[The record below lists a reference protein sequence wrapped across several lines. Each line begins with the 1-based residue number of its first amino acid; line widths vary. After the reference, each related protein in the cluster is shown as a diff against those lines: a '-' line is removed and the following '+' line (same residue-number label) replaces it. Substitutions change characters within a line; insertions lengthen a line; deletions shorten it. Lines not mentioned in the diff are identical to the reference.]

1 MSSSWY
7 RRGTVTVTDGSK
19 EVVGVGTLWVDAGNK
34 PLAGDIMFIAGSIY
48 EVESITDNEHLSL
61 FRPFTGV
68 PPANGEYAIIR
79 NTSVTI
85 ATRVAAM
92 VAAAINSK
100 QVLLD
105 DLRGYY
111 TSTADKVLIHTDD
124 GSTIEVVPLQTL
136 VSDITNLIAQ
146 SESIKND
153 LDNTQAALDLVRQ
166 YSNAAQGVEVEPGKY
181 SAKSY
186 AADAA
191 DTLALVNKA
200 KSDVDLKASQ
210 VQQTK
215 TDIEQFVGTSK
226 ADIQQFVTTSKTE
239 IDAKATAISTA
250 IDTQATT
257 VKGEITTLVTTSKSQ
272 ISAQVT
278 TGKSDIAE
286 LITGGTD
293 SISSLSSTSQS
304 EITALATKSKSDI
317 VALATQSK
325 KDITTLTTTSKGEIS
340 DLVAGG
346 TNSITSLTD
355 TSKGAINTLVSASK
369 TEITDL
375 ATTEKAAISQQSTA
389 AISEMTSLKQSAEQA
404 ASTATQK
411 ATQAAASATSAAQS
425 KTDAQ
430 TLKTQTEALANETK
444 QVAEEIKSGS
454 YVGWQIYCQSEAN
467 MKAARMLASEQFAA
481 SGFVH
486 YGQGYSNN
494 VNSHIVNEGLWSN
507 ETFSNV
513 LRLGR
518 GNVTTG
524 SSKTT
529 FPVTHIAGFI
539 SKIFG
544 VNQVDESII
553 NSIKF
558 PEAPNGTVV
567 YDSTGNCRG
576 SGKATLDLTKDVD
589 PKYGD
594 VAPNTNEAVGRA
606 FEGVVK
612 NADLRN
618 GLDGWSISGAS
629 AVISNEGN
637 GVVGVSFSTNWSGA
651 YFQVDLKANVK
662 YEMKFELIDNGGVVG
677 QGISLKN
684 TQDLTPRSGSD
695 DQSCWFYPHE
705 AGVYTCTFTANAD
718 LVSTANKQRFIANS
732 SGTGKALFKLHY
744 IRPVQEEVVI
754 NRVDMFGFEYF
765 LEEISK
771 ANPFVYPYGCIQSKL
786 TSIEGIATK
795 ESNRPITY
803 YSVFDGDT
811 TSKGKGVD
819 FWAATDAQKRALV
832 SNPDHNIYLLDDGR
846 LVQWR
851 VRQRTIAGVGNGDW
865 QSVNSQGAALMFFQA
880 PSGFTIQPSAQGI
893 LDVTPTW
900 FGAGSKG
907 AYYGITHGTPI
918 HKDNGIFCAG
928 LGGKVVPELGIDGYC
943 YFHVCGVVPRLNQGS
958 YHPSLNPMGA
968 RQMNNDINNTG
979 ARDWWNSNPS
989 VATARTST
997 VQCMKVSMGFGE
1009 IAAHPNTGKIG
1020 GTSGRPDGKFY
1031 DAIYASGQ
1039 GGVIDYRLS
1048 AWDMSSKEE
1057 ASKIFQKVVSG
1068 SYRGKENL
1076 VWSFIGEGHSFVKT
1090 GAASWESVQ
1099 NGRFR
1104 FAVQTGGDWLSG
1116 TGASTNGFMGTGD
1129 VRVYKTY
1136 LVGSNGNV
1144 WEVLGST
1151 QRGKYG
1157 DIYRSGDVMY
1167 AGIGDSTQVAA
1178 FNNQFPNGTTITI
1191 VQTRYTPSLN
1201 SSVRISVSGDFT
1213 QVDLFAEPSVILNE
1227 ASFKNGW
1234 LGGWAG
1240 MPSSAPAGDIDFTR
1254 KVKVG
1259 TPTRIYKL
1267 PSGAWSS
1274 GEMPN
1279 FNSILNGS
1287 TRGWSSDKTI
1297 LYTFTY
1303 TAFAKQTKGS
1313 TNKPVL
1319 NSAGGLGA
1327 VAQSGG
1333 FHAITWGALLV
1344 ESLIGKVPT
1353 SSVGGAGM
1361 SLSDW
1366 INIPIQHDG
1375 KIHVGDLKKVE
1386 PFDKPRPNND
1396 SPAVKA
1402 LWYQSAANQQCSL
1415 NFAWNELVWKNLIV
1429 KDVNT
1434 ASSPVKQ
1441 GEVYVIKA
1449 DVPLKGQIF
1458 KANGNNA
1465 GWNWSG
1471 MYMGDDGEVYY
1482 GGGDSVSLDT
1492 TVKSYQGKSDGW
1504 GDDSTIRIID
1514 GIGTFINLNGDTC
1527 LYGTHELAIPYG
1539 YTKNKARAGSQVSGV
1554 DL

>member
-153 LDNTQAALDLVRQ
+153 LANTQAALDLVRQ

-215 TDIEQFVGTSK
+215 TDIEQFIS
-226 ADIQQFVTTSKTE
+226 TSKTE
-239 IDAKATAISTA
+239 IDAKATAISKA

-257 VKGEITTLVTTSKSQ
+257 VKGEITDLTSTSKQ
-272 ISAQVT
+272 
-278 TGKSDIAE
+278 
-286 LITGGTD
+286 
-293 SISSLSSTSQS
+293 
-304 EITALATKSKSDI
+304 EITALATK
-317 VALATQSK
+317 SK
-325 KDITTLTTTSKGEIS
+325 KDITTLTTTSKSE
-340 DLVAGG
+340 
-346 TNSITSLTD
+346 
-355 TSKGAINTLVSASK
+355 INTLVSTSK
-369 TEITDL
+369 TEITEL
-375 ATTEKAAISQQSTA
+375 ATTEKAAISQQSTT

-486 YGQGYSNN
+486 YGRGYTGSSPANGTL
-494 VNSHIVNEGLWSN
+494 INEGLWSRTVEASLAN
-507 ETFSNV
+507 ALLMGRTSPTSNN
-513 LRLGR
+513 G
-518 GNVTTG
+518 T
-524 SSKTT
+524 SKTL

-539 SKIFG
+539 SNLFFNENG
-544 VNQVDESII
+544 GNYTSA
-553 NSIKF
+553 IKF
-558 PEAPNGTVV
+558 PYAPNGTVV

-594 VAPNTNEAVGRA
+594 VAGSVNEAVARA
-606 FEGVVK
+606 FEGQVK
-612 NADLRN
+612 NGDFRLGTESWRATYGGNAFSVADGVCTLTSGNSRYTGIEQFVN
-618 GLDGWSISGAS
+618 KHITGLKYDFELTVHEASTDAVLVMSFNNEASGNVTVRASELPKTYRISGILAAS
-629 AVISNEGN
+629 AGGN
-637 GVVGVSFSTNWSGA
+637 CRFYFDSGDTTAETFKVSGFSW
-651 YFQVDLKANVK
+651 K
-662 YEMKFELIDNGGVVG
+662 
-677 QGISLKN
+677 
-684 TQDLTPRSGSD
+684 P
-695 DQSCWFYPHE
+695 
-705 AGVYTCTFTANAD
+705 
-718 LVSTANKQRFIANS
+718 VS
-732 SGTGKALFKLHY
+732 
-744 IRPVQEEVVI
+744 EEVVI

-795 ESNRPITY
+795 ESNRLITY

-819 FWAATDAQKRALV
+819 FWAATDDQKRALV

-851 VRQRTIAGVGNGDW
+851 VRQRTIAGIGNDKWFNLNPAASPNNVYLQFTSSATTTANFVKPQGKREDSQPYALSHDYTQAYGS
-865 QSVNSQGAALMFFQA
+865 QSGGN
-880 PSGFTIQPSAQGI
+880 TNKGI
-893 LDVTPTW
+893 
-900 FGAGSKG
+900 FKAN
-907 AYYGITHGTPI
+907 
-918 HKDNGIFCAG
+918 HKDLYG
-928 LGGKVVPELGIDGYC
+928 VDGQC
-943 YFHVCGVVPRLNQGS
+943 YFLVCGVVPRLNQGA
-958 YHPSLNPMGA
+958 YHPSFNPMGA
-968 RQMNNDINNTG
+968 AEWLKQGDTLGQWYLRPEFSRSTALCFHECQSPNG
-979 ARDWWNSNPS
+979 S
-989 VATARTST
+989 VGKRL
-997 VQCMKVSMGFGE
+997 
-1009 IAAHPNTGKIG
+1009 TGKIG

-1039 GGVIDYRLS
+1039 GGVIDYRTP
-1048 AWDMSSKEE
+1048 AKDMSSKEE
-1057 ASKIFQKVVSG
+1057 ASKIFQKVVNG
-1068 SYRGKENL
+1068 TYRGEEL
-1076 VWSFIGEGHSFVKT
+1076 LTKT
-1090 GAASWESVQ
+1090 KV
-1099 NGRFR
+1099 F
-1104 FAVQTGGDWLSG
+1104 
-1116 TGASTNGFMGTGD
+1116 
-1129 VRVYKTY
+1129 
-1136 LVGSNGNV
+1136 
-1144 WEVLGST
+1144 GST
-1151 QRGKYG
+1151 QGATYQGVVSGMYKWNASAADFVISDGALGTSGASAPIIGWLVQEHKVFPVTYLFQASG
-1157 DIYRSGDVMY
+1157 SSTTQIYCGQS
-1167 AGIGDSTQVAA
+1167 AWENTK
-1178 FNNQFPNGTTITI
+1178 PNGVVQDIVSNKPMYFVQHITTNI
-1191 VQTRYTPSLN
+1191 P
-1201 SSVRISVSGDFT
+1201 VSGDFT
-1213 QVDLFAEPSVILNE
+1213 QLDLLGSPANIIASPEFA
-1227 ASFKNGW
+1227 NGW
-1234 LGGWAG
+1234 VGNWIPVIPNDTLIATDFQLVHKAVTTKMEFTWRDAG
-1240 MPSSAPAGDIDFTR
+1240 NSS
-1254 KVKVG
+1254 
-1259 TPTRIYKL
+1259 
-1267 PSGAWSS
+1267 WSS
-1274 GEMPN
+1274 GSYN
-1279 FNSILNGS
+1279 VNTTLNTRDNSAAQSRSRVAVN
-1287 TRGWSSDKTI
+1287 
-1297 LYTFTY
+1297 TY
-1303 TAFAKQTKGS
+1303 TAFAKQTKSS

-1319 NSAGGLGA
+1319 NGVEGLGGVYATARGHKDDAVLLTESLMGKVLTSTAAPYAQLKTFENTRFGAGGTIN
-1327 VAQSGG
+1327 QYP
-1333 FHAITWGALLV
+1333 I
-1344 ESLIGKVPT
+1344 
-1353 SSVGGAGM
+1353 AG
-1361 SLSDW
+1361 SHS
-1366 INIPIQHDG
+1366 PIE
-1375 KIHVGDLKKVE
+1375 IMT
-1386 PFDKPRPNND
+1386 PNND
-1396 SPAVKA
+1396 SPAVKT
-1402 LWYQSAANQQCSL
+1402 LWYQIANNQQCSL

-1471 MYMGDDGEVYY
+1471 MYMGDEGEVYY
-1482 GGGDSVSLDT
+1482 GGGNSVSLDT

>member
-153 LDNTQAALDLVRQ
+153 LANTQAALDLVRQ

-215 TDIEQFVGTSK
+215 TDIEQFVS
-226 ADIQQFVTTSKTE
+226 TSKTE
-239 IDAKATAISTA
+239 IDAKATAISKA

-257 VKGEITTLVTTSKSQ
+257 VKGEITDLTSTSKQ
-272 ISAQVT
+272 
-278 TGKSDIAE
+278 
-286 LITGGTD
+286 
-293 SISSLSSTSQS
+293 
-304 EITALATKSKSDI
+304 EITALATK
-317 VALATQSK
+317 SK
-325 KDITTLTTTSKGEIS
+325 KDITTLTTTSKSEIS
-340 DLVAGG
+340 ELVAGG

-369 TEITDL
+369 NEISDL

-467 MKAARMLASEQFAA
+467 MKAQRALASNEFAA

-486 YGQGYSNN
+486 YGTGYTNN
-494 VNSHIVNEGLWSN
+494 VNNFIVNEGMWTTEAITDQAN
-507 ETFSNV
+507 KV
-513 LRLGR
+513 RMGR
-518 GNVTTG
+518 SVTDGGQTG
-524 SSKTT
+524 TSKTP
-529 FPVTHIAGFI
+529 FPVTTIAGFI
-539 SKIFG
+539 SKLIG
-544 VNQVDESII
+544 I
-553 NSIKF
+553 NELDKRVAIKF
-558 PEAPNGTVV
+558 PEAPIGTVV

-594 VAPNTNEAVGRA
+594 VAGSVNEAVARA
-606 FEGVVK
+606 FEGWLK
-612 NADLRN
+612 NADFRN
-618 GLDGWSISGAS
+618 GTSEWTYGNYAVLTPENGALRITNNGSINGQLSPKTPTDSPRTKVKATI
-629 AVISNEGN
+629 VISDLQGGARPVVQYQPVAGTYKAIDLHEGVNE
-637 GVVGVSFSTNWSGA
+637 V
-651 YFQVDLKANVK
+651 
-662 YEMKFELIDNGGVVG
+662 ELD
-677 QGISLKN
+677 
-684 TQDLTPRSGSD
+684 
-695 DQSCWFYPHE
+695 
-705 AGVYTCTFTANAD
+705 FTAARSLLIQPKGSTTASM
-718 LVSTANKQRFIANS
+718 LVH
-732 SGTGKALFKLHY
+732 LVD
-744 IRPVQEEVVI
+744 IRPLTEEVVI

-819 FWAATDAQKRALV
+819 FWAATDDQKRALV
-832 SNPDHNIYLLDDGR
+832 SNTDHNIYLLDDGR

-851 VRQRTIAGVGNGDW
+851 VRQRTIAGIGNGKWRNINPVGIGVTTAENILNWDGGTR
-865 QSVNSQGAALMFFQA
+865 VKAQA
-880 PSGFTIQPSAQGI
+880 GGDVVMTGSTGYFTSYQLKQYN
-893 LDVTPTW
+893 D
-900 FGAGSKG
+900 K
-907 AYYGITHGTPI
+907 
-918 HKDNGIFCAG
+918 
-928 LGGKVVPELGIDGYC
+928 PELGVFTARHASNCVDYEC
-943 YFHVCGVVPRLNQGS
+943 YFHVCGVVPRLNQGA
-958 YHPSLNPMGA
+958 YHPSFNPMGA
-968 RQMNNDINNTG
+968 AAWHKWG
-979 ARDWWNSNPS
+979 
-989 VATARTST
+989 VAADLPWYDSRVVSGITSAGKCFT
-997 VQCMKVSMGFGE
+997 EVSATTQ
-1009 IAAHPNTGKIG
+1009 IAKTPGSGRISHGKNK
-1020 GTSGRPDGKFY
+1020 RPDGKFY

-1057 ASKIFQKVVSG
+1057 AAKIFQKVVNG
-1068 SYRGKENL
+1068 TYRGEETLYGSKVYRIGTATTGFSVNNYRRFDCASVTDVGL
-1076 VWSFIGEGHSFVKT
+1076 TITVGKGRADNTPHNDLNTPRLGFIYDAKTGGLWKVTSFIQDEAGVSRIYTSLASEGAPAGTYTDLYFIGSPNAPYVTT
-1090 GAASWESVQ
+1090 GAQ
-1099 NGRFR
+1099 
-1104 FAVQTGGDWLSG
+1104 
-1116 TGASTNGFMGTGD
+1116 
-1129 VRVYKTY
+1129 
-1136 LVGSNGNV
+1136 GSEIDN
-1144 WEVLGST
+1144 L
-1151 QRGKYG
+1151 
-1157 DIYRSGDVMY
+1157 
-1167 AGIGDSTQVAA
+1167 
-1178 FNNQFPNGTTITI
+1178 
-1191 VQTRYTPSLN
+1191 YTSIP
-1201 SSVRISVSGDFT
+1201 VSGNFT
-1213 QVDLFAEPSVILNE
+1213 QVDVVGSPANIL
-1227 ASFKNGW
+1227 ATPTLANGW
-1234 LGGWAG
+1234 IGSWNPKFHTNYNTIVG
-1240 MPSSAPAGDIDFTR
+1240 TR
-1254 KVKVG
+1254 KNVLGSVARRYTDNLG
-1259 TPTRIYKL
+1259 TAWGSDSPAWDSAKNTFVASSLQPTGRVEL
-1267 PSGAWSS
+1267 W
-1274 GEMPN
+1274 E
-1279 FNSILNGS
+1279 
-1287 TRGWSSDKTI
+1287 
-1297 LYTFTY
+1297 Y
-1303 TAFAKQTKGS
+1303 TAFAKQTKSS

-1319 NSAGGLGA
+1319 NGVEGLGCVYATARGHKDDAVLLTESLMGKVLTSTAAPYAQLKTFENTRFGAGGTIN
-1327 VAQSGG
+1327 QYP
-1333 FHAITWGALLV
+1333 I
-1344 ESLIGKVPT
+1344 
-1353 SSVGGAGM
+1353 AG
-1361 SLSDW
+1361 SHS
-1366 INIPIQHDG
+1366 PIE
-1375 KIHVGDLKKVE
+1375 IMT
-1386 PFDKPRPNND
+1386 PNND
-1396 SPAVKA
+1396 SPAVKT
-1402 LWYQSAANQQCSL
+1402 LWYQIANNQQCSL

-1471 MYMGDDGEVYY
+1471 MYMGDEGEVYY

-1504 GDDSTIRIID
+1504 GDDSTVRIID

-1539 YTKNKARAGSQVSGV
+1539 YTKNKARACSQVSGV

>member
-153 LDNTQAALDLVRQ
+153 LANTQAALDLVRQ

-215 TDIEQFVGTSK
+215 TDIEQFVS
-226 ADIQQFVTTSKTE
+226 TSKTE
-239 IDAKATAISTA
+239 IDAKATAISEA

-257 VKGEITTLVTTSKSQ
+257 VKGEITALTSTSKQ
-272 ISAQVT
+272 
-278 TGKSDIAE
+278 
-286 LITGGTD
+286 
-293 SISSLSSTSQS
+293 
-304 EITALATKSKSDI
+304 EIT
-317 VALATQSK
+317 ALATQSK
-325 KDITTLTTTSKGEIS
+325 KDITTLTTTSKSEIS
-340 DLVAGG
+340 ELVAGG

-425 KTDAQ
+425 KTDSQA
-430 TLKTQTEALANETK
+430 LKTQTEALANETK

-486 YGQGYSNN
+486 YGKHVADTASFTP
-494 VNSHIVNEGLWSN
+494 INEGMFTNDGAEFYSQAGQLLMG
-507 ETFSNV
+507 E
-513 LRLGR
+513 LG
-518 GNVTTG
+518 GNKRG
-524 SSKTT
+524 SSKTD

-539 SKIFG
+539 SKLLG
-544 VNQVDESII
+544 VTTAQGA
-553 NSIKF
+553 NSFFIKF

-754 NRVDMFGFEYF
+754 NRVDLFGFEYF

-819 FWAATDAQKRALV
+819 FWAATDDQKRALV

-865 QSVNSQGAALMFFQA
+865 QSVNSQGVALMFFQA

-928 LGGKVVPELGIDGYC
+928 LGGKVVPELGIDGHC
-943 YFHVCGVVPRLNQGS
+943 YFHVCGVVPRLNQGA
-958 YHPSLNPMGA
+958 YHPSFNPMGSA
-968 RQMNNDINNTG
+968 SVLETTGRDWSRKWYAVDAVPLKNTADCFDFTG
-979 ARDWWNSNPS
+979 AN
-989 VATARTST
+989 RTSYPYL
-997 VQCMKVSMGFGE
+997 VGKVVGSTASSSTLSGS
-1009 IAAHPNTGKIG
+1009 IAAGDKFC
-1020 GTSGRPDGKFY
+1020 GRPDGKFY

-1048 AWDMSSKEE
+1048 ACDMGSKEE
-1057 ASKIFQKVVSG
+1057 AAKVFQKVVNG

-1090 GAASWESVQ
+1090 GTASWESVQ

-1104 FAVQTGGDWLSG
+1104 FAVQAGGDWLSG

-1167 AGIGDSTQVAA
+1167 AGIGDSTQVAD

-1213 QVDLFAEPSVILNE
+1213 QVDVVGSPANILTTP
-1227 ASFKNGW
+1227 ALANGW
-1234 LGGWAG
+1234 IGSWNPKFHTNYNTIVG
-1240 MPSSAPAGDIDFTR
+1240 TR
-1254 KVKVG
+1254 KNVLGAVARRYTDNLG
-1259 TPTRIYKL
+1259 TAWGSDSPAWDSAKNTFVASSLQPTGRVEI
-1267 PSGAWSS
+1267 W
-1274 GEMPN
+1274 E
-1279 FNSILNGS
+1279 
-1287 TRGWSSDKTI
+1287 
-1297 LYTFTY
+1297 Y
-1303 TAFAKQTKGS
+1303 TAFAKQTKSS

-1319 NSAGGLGA
+1319 NGVEGLGGVYATARGHKDDAVLLTESLMGKVLTSTAAPYAQLKTFENTRFGAGGTIN
-1327 VAQSGG
+1327 QYP
-1333 FHAITWGALLV
+1333 I
-1344 ESLIGKVPT
+1344 
-1353 SSVGGAGM
+1353 AG
-1361 SLSDW
+1361 SHS
-1366 INIPIQHDG
+1366 PIE
-1375 KIHVGDLKKVE
+1375 IMT
-1386 PFDKPRPNND
+1386 PNND
-1396 SPAVKA
+1396 SPAVKT
-1402 LWYQSAANQQCSL
+1402 LWYQIANNQQCSL

-1471 MYMGDDGEVYY
+1471 MYMGDEGEVYY
-1482 GGGDSVSLDT
+1482 GGGNSVSLDT

-1539 YTKNKARAGSQVSGV
+1539 YIKNKARAGSQVSGG

>member
-153 LDNTQAALDLVRQ
+153 LANTQAALDLVRQ

-215 TDIEQFVGTSK
+215 TDIEQFVS
-226 ADIQQFVTTSKTE
+226 TSKTE
-239 IDAKATAISTA
+239 IDAKATAISKA

-257 VKGEITTLVTTSKSQ
+257 VK
-272 ISAQVT
+272 
-278 TGKSDIAE
+278 
-286 LITGGTD
+286 
-293 SISSLSSTSQS
+293 S
-304 EITALATKSKSDI
+304 EITALTSTSKQEI
-317 VALATQSK
+317 TALATQSK
-325 KDITTLTTTSKGEIS
+325 KDITTLTTTSKSE
-340 DLVAGG
+340 
-346 TNSITSLTD
+346 
-355 TSKGAINTLVSASK
+355 INTLVSTSK
-369 TEITDL
+369 TEITEL
-375 ATTEKAAISQQSTA
+375 ATTEKAAISQQSTT

-454 YVGWQIYCQSEAN
+454 YVGWQIYCQNEAN

-481 SGFVH
+481 SGFVDF
-486 YGQGYSNN
+486 GQHHNN
-494 VNSHIVNEGLWSN
+494 GTNIFSINEGMYAYTAEANTLH
-507 ETFSNV
+507 
-513 LRLGR
+513 LGR
-518 GNVTTG
+518 NGTNTALGT
-524 SSKTT
+524 SKTK
-529 FPVTHIAGFI
+529 FPVTQIAGFI
-539 SKIFG
+539 SNLIGINTGF
-544 VNQVDESII
+544 VNTPSDVQ
-553 NSIKF
+553 IKF

-589 PKYGD
+589 PKYNN
-594 VAPNTNEAVGRA
+594 VAPDINEAVARA
-606 FEGVVK
+606 FEGKVC
-612 NADLRN
+612 N
-618 GLDGWSISGAS
+618 GNFRAGVAAYWRVAGGGTITQHAQGALISANGNVYGGAAS
-629 AVISNEGN
+629 SPNIHI
-637 GVVGVSFSTNWSGA
+637 
-651 YFQVDLKANVK
+651 DANVTVRVSCTIHACTGSGNII
-662 YEMKFELIDNGGVVG
+662 LRGG
-677 QGISLKN
+677 
-684 TQDLTPRSGSD
+684 SGN
-695 DQSCWFYPHE
+695 H
-705 AGVYTCTFTANAD
+705 AKTIN
-718 LVSTANKQRFIANS
+718 ANS
-732 SGTGKALFKLHY
+732 VGYFEHIVTPKTTADGNYVLIEAAADTTFECVIGDISVKPLT
-744 IRPVQEEVVI
+744 EEVVI

-819 FWAATDAQKRALV
+819 FWVATDAQKRALV

-851 VRQRTIAGVGNGDW
+851 VRQRTIAGMGNGDW
-865 QSVNSQGAALMFFQA
+865 NNVNSQGIALLYLQT
-880 PSGFTIQPSAQGI
+880 SKTTIQPSAQGM
-893 LDVTPTW
+893 LDDTPDWYTP
-900 FGAGSKG
+900 GVSKG
-907 AYYGITHGTPI
+907 AFYGITHGTPV
-918 HKDNGIFCAG
+918 HNENGIFKAG
-928 LGGKVVPELGIDGYC
+928 FGGKLVPTLGVDGEC
-943 YFHVCGVVPRLNQGS
+943 YFLVCGVVPRLNQGA
-958 YHPSLNPMGA
+958 YHPSFNPMGA
-968 RQMNNDINNTG
+968 GRSKVGNRFWYSTG
-979 ARDWWNSNPS
+979 AGLNSSLDCFP
-989 VATARTST
+989 AGTST
-997 VQCMKVSMGFGE
+997 GN
-1009 IAAHPNTGKIG
+1009 ITGNA
-1020 GTSGRPDGKFY
+1020 SGRPDGKFY

-1057 ASKIFQKVVSG
+1057 ASKIFQKVVNG
-1068 SYRGKENL
+1068 SYRGEEL
-1076 VWSFIGEGHSFVKT
+1076 LTKT
-1090 GAASWESVQ
+1090 LIFAGRLTVTGSSQ
-1099 NGRFR
+1099 NIYIADTTMGKQSKVGDTFHVVRSNNT
-1104 FAVQTGGDWLSG
+1104 VQTSKVMTVGVSG
-1116 TGASTNGFMGTGD
+1116 WVSEDAITNCE
-1129 VRVYKTY
+1129 
-1136 LVGSNGNV
+1136 LVTHV
-1144 WEVLGST
+1144 VLVT
-1151 QRGKYG
+1151 ETN
-1157 DIYRSGDVMY
+1157 I
-1167 AGIGDSTQVAA
+1167 
-1178 FNNQFPNGTTITI
+1178 P
-1191 VQTRYTPSLN
+1191 
-1201 SSVRISVSGDFT
+1201 VSGDFT
-1213 QVDLFAEPSVILNE
+1213 QLDLLGSPANIIASPEFA
-1227 ASFKNGW
+1227 NGW
-1234 LGGWAG
+1234 VGNWIPVIPNDTLIATDFQLVRKAVTTKMEFTWRDAG
-1240 MPSSAPAGDIDFTR
+1240 NSSWGSGSYNVNTTLNTR
-1254 KVKVG
+1254 D
-1259 TPTRIYKL
+1259 
-1267 PSGAWSS
+1267 
-1274 GEMPN
+1274 
-1279 FNSILNGS
+1279 NSAAQSRSRVAVN
-1287 TRGWSSDKTI
+1287 
-1297 LYTFTY
+1297 TY
-1303 TAFAKQTKGS
+1303 TAFAKQTKSS
-1313 TNKPVL
+1313 TNKKVL
-1319 NSAGGLGA
+1319 NGSEGIGDVWASADNFLVQGNGL
-1327 VAQSGG
+1327 
-1333 FHAITWGALLV
+1333 IEALL
-1344 ESLIGKVPT
+1344 GKV
-1353 SSVGGAGM
+1353 GK
-1361 SLSDW
+1361 D
-1366 INIPIQHDG
+1366 NQDG
-1375 KIHVGDLKKVE
+1375 NQERRFTISRHFFLPEGLLKKGSGLHFHTPV
-1386 PFDKPRPNND
+1386 DLLKPLND

-1402 LWYQSAANQQCSL
+1402 LWYQTADSQQCSL
-1415 NFAWNELVWKNLIV
+1415 NFAWNELVYKLFTNPIV
-1429 KDVNT
+1429 DTGAQMLRKRGAIYLVNVAGSALNGRLVIWNGNEASIPVDYT
-1434 ASSPVKQ
+1434 AYYVDANN
-1441 GEVYVIKA
+1441 VIKS
-1449 DVPLKGQIF
+1449 KSS
-1458 KANGNNA
+1458 NA
-1465 GWNWSG
+1465 
-1471 MYMGDDGEVYY
+1471 
-1482 GGGDSVSLDT
+1482 VSTIQLYT
-1492 TVKSYQGKSDGW
+1492 GDGW
-1504 GDDSTIRIID
+1504 GDDSTIRIIN

-1539 YTKNKARAGSQVSGV
+1539 YTKNKARAGSQVRGV

>member
-136 VSDITNLIAQ
+136 VSDITKLIAQ

-153 LDNTQAALDLVRQ
+153 LANTQAALDLVRQ

-191 DTLALVNKA
+191 DMLALVNKA

-215 TDIEQFVGTSK
+215 TDIEQFVS
-226 ADIQQFVTTSKTE
+226 TSKTE

-250 IDTQATT
+250 IATQATT

-481 SGFVH
+481 SGFVDFGRH
-486 YGQGYSNN
+486 YSSGNY
-494 VNSHIVNEGLWSN
+494 VPVNEGLWSQLDSPN
-507 ETFSNV
+507 S
-513 LRLGR
+513 LRIGK
-518 GNVTTG
+518 VTNASGT
-524 SSKTT
+524 SKTNHA
-529 FPVTHIAGFI
+529 VTHIAGFI
-539 SKIFG
+539 S
-544 VNQVDESII
+544 QLI
-553 NSIKF
+553 NINDAFEPRASIKF
-558 PEAPNGTVV
+558 PEAPNGAVV

-576 SGKATLDLTKDVD
+576 SGKVNLDLSKEAD

-594 VAPNTNEAVGRA
+594 VAANSNEAVARA
-606 FEGVVK
+606 FEGDCK
-612 NADLRN
+612 NGDFRN
-618 GLDGWSISGAS
+618 GTSNWGISGSNVNNSLSLGSSGGYVNGQQTGES
-629 AVISNEGN
+629 AYFDNYTSFEAGSTYRIK
-637 GVVGVSFSTNWSGA
+637 GVVNVENIGSGWRLYTRDHAGGGIVFEST
-651 YFQVDLKANVK
+651 
-662 YEMKFELIDNGGVVG
+662 
-677 QGISLKN
+677 
-684 TQDLTPRSGSD
+684 T
-695 DQSCWFYPHE
+695 
-705 AGVYTCTFTANAD
+705 
-718 LVSTANKQRFIANS
+718 
-732 SGTGKALFKLHY
+732 GTGLQAFEVNFTFNSAWTGAKLQLHY
-744 IRPVQEEVVI
+744 QARASFKGTFKYLSVQKVTEEVVTE
-754 NRVDMFGFEYF
+754 RVDMFGFEFF
-765 LEEISK
+765 LEEVSK
-771 ANPFVYPYGCIQSKL
+771 ANPFVYPYGCIQSL
-786 TSIEGIATK
+786 ASTMEGIATTG
-795 ESNRPITY
+795 SNRPVTY
-803 YSVFDGDT
+803 YAAFDGDT
-811 TSKGKGVD
+811 GSKGKGVD
-819 FWAATDAQKRALV
+819 FWAATDEQKRALV
-832 SNPDHNIYLLDDGR
+832 SNPEHNIYLLDDGR

-851 VRQRTIAGVGNGDW
+851 VRQRTIAGAGNGDW
-865 QSVNSQGAALMFFQA
+865 EGFSPVDATQHYLHFYGVFSNCSVVN
-880 PSGFTIQPSAQGI
+880 PQGI
-893 LDVTPTW
+893 KDVLGGNGTS
-900 FGAGSKG
+900 FGKPNNALGYGVFDGNVEPIRPDESLG
-907 AYYGITHGTPI
+907 AYKVRFSHASDGSYAV
-918 HKDNGIFCAG
+918 NG
-928 LGGKVVPELGIDGYC
+928 EC
-943 YFHVCGVVPRLNQGS
+943 YFYVCGVVPRLNKGA
-958 YHPSLNPMGA
+958 YHPSFNPMGTRA
-968 RQMNNDINNTG
+968 FAAASGGSSTVTG
-979 ARDWWNSNPS
+979 AYFWYEFGGSS
-989 VATARTST
+989 TIGGVTST
-997 VQCMKVSMGFGE
+997 LDCFRGYNNGDVHNNIAGSSLETGF
-1009 IAAHPNTGKIG
+1009 IG
-1020 GTSGRPDGKFY
+1020 STSTKPSGRSDDRLY

-1057 ASKIFQKVVSG
+1057 AAKIFQKVVNG
-1068 SYRGKENL
+1068 TYRGKEFATRCDL
-1076 VWSFIGEGHSFVKT
+1076 FVRTSTEPYFYGGKTAIWIEGIDDFIGSRNPRDFKVNGYTVVTAATDGH
-1090 GAASWESVQ
+1090 GQ
-1099 NGRFR
+1099 Y
-1104 FAVQTGGDWLSG
+1104 
-1116 TGASTNGFMGTGD
+1116 
-1129 VRVYKTY
+1129 VYFD
-1136 LVGSNGNV
+1136 S
-1144 WEVLGST
+1144 
-1151 QRGKYG
+1151 KYG
-1157 DIYRSGDVMY
+1157 DI
-1167 AGIGDSTQVAA
+1167 
-1178 FNNQFPNGTTITI
+1178 
-1191 VQTRYTPSLN
+1191 
-1201 SSVRISVSGDFT
+1201 SSYWKSVSNNVVVTSPTNIPVSGNFNMID
-1213 QVDLFAEPSVILNE
+1213 VLGSPERILAKTE
-1227 ASFKNGW
+1227 LANGW
-1234 LGGWAG
+1234 LGGWIPVVPNNTLVANKFPMTHVAVDKDLRMYWSDG
-1240 MPSSAPAGDIDFTR
+1240 DAAWQTGTYTFASSLNARDNSSAIPSTR
-1254 KVKVG
+1254 VALHSY
-1259 TPTRIYKL
+1259 TASAKL
-1267 PSGAWSS
+1267 TKSANIKP
-1274 GEMPN
+1274 
-1279 FNSILNGS
+1279 ILNGANGVGDVYATMFNDR
-1287 TRGWSSDKTI
+1287 TRGGLLRESFINKVVSGYSQKHPHSQTVKLNKCTLLDGYFASNPDFSPTHECIALGEPAYDDSAIKVLWSQSSNNQQANLNLSFNELI
-1297 LYTFTY
+1297 WVGSYSSLNV
-1303 TAFAKQTKGS
+1303 TKITS
-1313 TNKPVL
+1313 TNTATDGV
-1319 NSAGGLGA
+1319 AGQFYLTDPSITNALGNK
-1327 VAQSGG
+1327 
-1333 FHAITWGALLV
+1333 LL
-1344 ESLIGKVPT
+1344 
-1353 SSVGGAGM
+1353 
-1361 SLSDW
+1361 
-1366 INIPIQHDG
+1366 
-1375 KIHVGDLKKVE
+1375 
-1386 PFDKPRPNND
+1386 RC
-1396 SPAVKA
+1396 VK
-1402 LWYQSAANQQCSL
+1402 S
-1415 NFAWNELVWKNLIV
+1415 F
-1429 KDVNT
+1429 T
-1434 ASSPVKQ
+1434 ASWGDVWLENGK
-1441 GEVYVIKA
+1441 GFVYITAPTGDPFLVVYGSQS
-1449 DVPLKGQIF
+1449 DL
-1458 KANGNNA
+1458 
-1465 GWNWSG
+1465 W
-1471 MYMGDDGEVYY
+1471 GDDGKLRIVSEV
-1482 GGGDSVSLDT
+1482 
-1492 TVKSYQGKSDGW
+1492 
-1504 GDDSTIRIID
+1504 
-1514 GIGTFINLNGDTC
+1514 GTYKNLNGDLC

>member
-111 TSTADKVLIHTDD
+111 TSTTDKVLIHTDD

-153 LDNTQAALDLVRQ
+153 LANTQAALDLVRQ

-215 TDIEQFVGTSK
+215 TDIEQFVS
-226 ADIQQFVTTSKTE
+226 TSKTE
-239 IDAKATAISTA
+239 IDAKATAISEA

-257 VKGEITTLVTTSKSQ
+257 VKGEITALTSTSKQ
-272 ISAQVT
+272 
-278 TGKSDIAE
+278 
-286 LITGGTD
+286 
-293 SISSLSSTSQS
+293 
-304 EITALATKSKSDI
+304 EIT
-317 VALATQSK
+317 ALATQSK
-325 KDITTLTTTSKGEIS
+325 KDITTLTTTSKSEIS
-340 DLVAGG
+340 ELVAGG

-375 ATTEKAAISQQSTA
+375 STTEKAAISQQSTA

-425 KTDAQ
+425 KTDSQA
-430 TLKTQTEALANETK
+430 LKTQTEALANETK

-481 SGFVH
+481 SGFVDF
-486 YGQGYSNN
+486 GQHHNN
-494 VNSHIVNEGLWSN
+494 GTNIFSINEGMYAYTAEANTLH
-507 ETFSNV
+507 
-513 LRLGR
+513 LGR
-518 GNVTTG
+518 NGTNTALGT
-524 SSKTT
+524 SKTK
-529 FPVTHIAGFI
+529 FPVTQIAGFI
-539 SKIFG
+539 SNLIGINTGF
-544 VNQVDESII
+544 VNTPSDVQ
-553 NSIKF
+553 IKF

-594 VAPNTNEAVGRA
+594 VASSVNEAVGRA
-606 FEGVVK
+606 FEGRTKNGDFRKGSDGSWLGIASGRGTFTIADGKMTIKDTTGINANQSSMAVK
-612 NADLRN
+612 NVGHTTEANKTYTITVVVDSLSSSENIVNFAIRLGGYTDPNQRHEPLRKGVN
-618 GLDGWSISGAS
+618 TFTYTAGSNRPDDGFLLYVGNNQTM
-629 AVISNEGN
+629 VISS
-637 GVVGVSFSTNWSGA
+637 VGV
-651 YFQVDLKANVK
+651 
-662 YEMKFELIDNGGVVG
+662 
-677 QGISLKN
+677 
-684 TQDLTPRSGSD
+684 
-695 DQSCWFYPHE
+695 CE
-705 AGVYTCTFTANAD
+705 AT
-718 LVSTANKQRFIANS
+718 
-732 SGTGKALFKLHY
+732 
-744 IRPVQEEVVI
+744 EEVVI
-754 NRVDMFGFEYF
+754 NRVDLFGFEYF

-865 QSVNSQGAALMFFQA
+865 QSVNSQGVALMFFQA

-907 AYYGITHGTPI
+907 AYYGITHATPI

-928 LGGKVVPELGIDGYC
+928 LGGKVVPELGIDGHC
-943 YFHVCGVVPRLNQGS
+943 YFHVCGVVPRLNQGA
-958 YHPSLNPMGA
+958 YHPSFNPLGTKSWVQSGKGWNAQWWQMTGISSTRQCFDYKTASSDLTQAGA
-968 RQMNNDINNTG
+968 NEEFSGFIG
-979 ARDWWNSNPS
+979 SRDGSS
-989 VATARTST
+989 
-997 VQCMKVSMGFGE
+997 
-1009 IAAHPNTGKIG
+1009 
-1020 GTSGRPDGKFY
+1020 RPDGRFY
-1031 DAIYASGQ
+1031 DSIYASGL
-1039 GGVIDYRLS
+1039 GGVIDYRFS
-1048 AWDMSSKEE
+1048 AWDMGSKDE
-1057 ASKIFQKVVSG
+1057 AAKIFQKLENG
-1068 SYRGKENL
+1068 TYRGKEFATRCDL
-1076 VWSFIGEGHSFVKT
+1076 FVRTSTEPYFYGGKTAIWIEGIDDFIGSRNPRDFKVNGYTVVTAATDGH
-1090 GAASWESVQ
+1090 GQ
-1099 NGRFR
+1099 Y
-1104 FAVQTGGDWLSG
+1104 
-1116 TGASTNGFMGTGD
+1116 
-1129 VRVYKTY
+1129 VYFD
-1136 LVGSNGNV
+1136 S
-1144 WEVLGST
+1144 
-1151 QRGKYG
+1151 KYG
-1157 DIYRSGDVMY
+1157 DI
-1167 AGIGDSTQVAA
+1167 
-1178 FNNQFPNGTTITI
+1178 
-1191 VQTRYTPSLN
+1191 
-1201 SSVRISVSGDFT
+1201 SSYWKSVSNNVVVTSPTNIPVSGNFNMIDVLGSPERIMAKT
-1213 QVDLFAEPSVILNE
+1213 ELA
-1227 ASFKNGW
+1227 NGW
-1234 LGGWAG
+1234 LGGWIPVVPNNTLVANKFPMTHVAVDKDLRMYWSDGDAAWQAG
-1240 MPSSAPAGDIDFTR
+1240 TYTFASSLNARDNSSAIPSTR
-1254 KVKVG
+1254 VALHSY
-1259 TPTRIYKL
+1259 TASAKL
-1267 PSGAWSS
+1267 TKSANIKP
-1274 GEMPN
+1274 
-1279 FNSILNGS
+1279 ILNGANGVGDVYATMFNDR
-1287 TRGWSSDKTI
+1287 TRG
-1297 LYTFTY
+1297 
-1303 TAFAKQTKGS
+1303 
-1313 TNKPVL
+1313 
-1319 NSAGGLGA
+1319 GL
-1327 VAQSGG
+1327 
-1333 FHAITWGALLV
+1333 LR
-1344 ESLIGKVPT
+1344 ESLINKVVSGYSQMHPHSQT
-1353 SSVGGAGM
+1353 VK
-1361 SLSDW
+1361 L
-1366 INIPIQHDG
+1366 NKCTLLDG
-1375 KIHVGDLKKVE
+1375 Y
-1386 PFDKPRPNND
+1386 F
-1396 SPAVKA
+1396 
-1402 LWYQSAANQQCSL
+1402 
-1415 NFAWNELVWKNLIV
+1415 
-1429 KDVNT
+1429 
-1434 ASSPVKQ
+1434 ASSPDFSPTHECIALGEPAYDDSAIKVLWSQSSNNQQANLNLSFNELIWVGSYSSLNVTKITSTNTATDGVAGQFYLTDPSITNALGNKLLRCVKSFTASW
-1441 GEVYVIKA
+1441 GDVWLENGKGFVYITAPTGDPFLVVYGSQS
-1449 DVPLKGQIF
+1449 DL
-1458 KANGNNA
+1458 
-1465 GWNWSG
+1465 W
-1471 MYMGDDGEVYY
+1471 GDDGKLRIVSEV
-1482 GGGDSVSLDT
+1482 
-1492 TVKSYQGKSDGW
+1492 
-1504 GDDSTIRIID
+1504 
-1514 GIGTFINLNGDTC
+1514 GTYKNLNGDLC

>member
-153 LDNTQAALDLVRQ
+153 LANTQAALDLVRQ

-215 TDIEQFVGTSK
+215 TDIEQFVS
-226 ADIQQFVTTSKTE
+226 TSKTE
-239 IDAKATAISTA
+239 IDAKATAISKA

-257 VKGEITTLVTTSKSQ
+257 V
-272 ISAQVT
+272 
-278 TGKSDIAE
+278 
-286 LITGGTD
+286 
-293 SISSLSSTSQS
+293 
-304 EITALATKSKSDI
+304 
-317 VALATQSK
+317 
-325 KDITTLTTTSKGEIS
+325 
-340 DLVAGG
+340 
-346 TNSITSLTD
+346 
-355 TSKGAINTLVSASK
+355 KGAINTLVSASK

-375 ATTEKAAISQQSTA
+375 ATTEKAAISQQSTT

-486 YGQGYSNN
+486 YGRGYTGSSPANGTL
-494 VNSHIVNEGLWSN
+494 INEGLWSRTVEASLAN
-507 ETFSNV
+507 ALLMGRTSPTSNN
-513 LRLGR
+513 G
-518 GNVTTG
+518 T
-524 SSKTT
+524 SKTL
-529 FPVTHIAGFI
+529 FPVTNIAGFI
-539 SKIFG
+539 SNLFFNENG
-544 VNQVDESII
+544 GNYTSA
-553 NSIKF
+553 IKF
-558 PEAPNGTVV
+558 PDAPNGTVV

-589 PKYGD
+589 PKYGNVAAD
-594 VAPNTNEAVGRA
+594 VNEAVGRA
-606 FEGVVK
+606 FEGQIK
-612 NADLRN
+612 NGDFRDNTVSWGVSNSATMVMENGALRLTTN
-618 GLDGWSISGAS
+618 GSVNGQLFPQGFGPRAGVNKIRI
-629 AVISNEGN
+629 VIS
-637 GVVGVSFSTNWSGA
+637 
-651 YFQVDLKANVK
+651 DLKGGAAPVWQYK
-662 YEMKFELIDNGGVVG
+662 LGSSAYVSQRLYEGV
-677 QGISLKN
+677 N
-684 TQDLTPRSGSD
+684 
-695 DQSCWFYPHE
+695 E
-705 AGVYTCTFTANAD
+705 FTADFTGLTSFIIQPKGNATGSSI
-718 LVSTANKQRFIANS
+718 LVHEVSVSLAT
-732 SGTGKALFKLHY
+732 
-744 IRPVQEEVVI
+744 EEVVI
-754 NRVDMFGFEYF
+754 NRVDLFGFEYF
-765 LEEISK
+765 LEQISK

-819 FWAATDAQKRALV
+819 FWAATDDQKRALV

-851 VRQRTIAGVGNGDW
+851 VRQRTIAGAGNGK
-865 QSVNSQGAALMFFQA
+865 
-880 PSGFTIQPSAQGI
+880 
-893 LDVTPTW
+893 W
-900 FGAGSKG
+900 FRTNPNIREA
-907 AYYGITHGTPI
+907 
-918 HKDNGIFCAG
+918 NGIFRWADSNATVSGRRVRAQGSLDSSTAFCETGADG
-928 LGGKVVPELGIDGYC
+928 WYSPTDWVAYNDRPNKGVFSLTTQSNLGEGVNREC
-943 YFHVCGVVPRLNQGS
+943 YFLVCGVVPRLNQGA
-958 YHPSLNPMGA
+958 YHPSFNPMGTRA
-968 RQMNNDINNTG
+968 FAAASGGSSTVTG
-979 ARDWWNSNPS
+979 AYFCYEFGGPS
-989 VATARTST
+989 TIGGVTST
-997 VQCMKVSMGFGE
+997 LDCFRGYNNGDVHNNIAGSSLETGF
-1009 IAAHPNTGKIG
+1009 IG
-1020 GTSGRPDGKFY
+1020 STSTKPSGRSDDRLY

-1057 ASKIFQKVVSG
+1057 AAKIFQKVVNG
-1068 SYRGKENL
+1068 TYRGEETLYGSKVYRIGTATTGFSVNNYRRFDCASVTDVGL
-1076 VWSFIGEGHSFVKT
+1076 TITVGKGRADNTPHNDLNTPRLGFIYDAKTGGLWKVTSFIQDEAGVSRIYTSLASEGAPAGTYTDLYFIGSPNAPYVTT
-1090 GAASWESVQ
+1090 GAQ
-1099 NGRFR
+1099 
-1104 FAVQTGGDWLSG
+1104 
-1116 TGASTNGFMGTGD
+1116 
-1129 VRVYKTY
+1129 
-1136 LVGSNGNV
+1136 GSEIDN
-1144 WEVLGST
+1144 L
-1151 QRGKYG
+1151 
-1157 DIYRSGDVMY
+1157 
-1167 AGIGDSTQVAA
+1167 
-1178 FNNQFPNGTTITI
+1178 
-1191 VQTRYTPSLN
+1191 YTSIP
-1201 SSVRISVSGDFT
+1201 VSGNFT
-1213 QVDLFAEPSVILNE
+1213 QVDVVGSPANIL
-1227 ASFKNGW
+1227 ATPTLANGW
-1234 LGGWAG
+1234 LGGWIPVIPDG
-1240 MPSSAPAGDIDFTR
+1240 SAKQFEYTR
-1254 KVKVG
+1254 KNIRAVG
-1259 TPTRIYKL
+1259 
-1267 PSGAWSS
+1267 
-1274 GEMPN
+1274 
-1279 FNSILNGS
+1279 
-1287 TRGWSSDKTI
+1287 DKTDAVATI
-1297 LYTFTY
+1297 TQGQQWGNSSVDTDMNIQNIFGAAGQAITAAHVYVIPY
-1303 TAFAKQTKGS
+1303 VAFAKQTKPS

-1319 NSAGGLGA
+1319 NADAGLGN
-1327 VAQSGG
+1327 VWSGMSNEIQFG
-1333 FHAITWGALLV
+1333 NTLQ
-1344 ESLIGKVPT
+1344 ESMLGKVGT
-1353 SSVGGAGM
+1353 AALGNTAESNNLKLNS
-1361 SLSDW
+1361 W
-1366 INIPIQHDG
+1366 IMHSRSG
-1375 KIHVGDLKKVE
+1375 KIEGNINDL
-1386 PFDKPRPNND
+1386 PRHNPVNLLAPTND

-1415 NFAWNELVWKNLIV
+1415 NFAWNELVYKPFTNPIV
-1429 KDVNT
+1429 DTGAQMLRKRGAIYLVNVAGSVLNGRLVIWNGNEASIPVDYT
-1434 ASSPVKQ
+1434 AYYVDANN
-1441 GEVYVIKA
+1441 VIKS
-1449 DVPLKGQIF
+1449 KSS
-1458 KANGNNA
+1458 NA
-1465 GWNWSG
+1465 
-1471 MYMGDDGEVYY
+1471 
-1482 GGGDSVSLDT
+1482 VSTIQLYT
-1492 TVKSYQGKSDGW
+1492 GDGW

-1539 YTKNKARAGSQVSGV
+1539 YTKNKARACSQVSGV

>member
-1 MSSSWY
+1 
-7 RRGTVTVTDGSK
+7 
-19 EVVGVGTLWVDAGNK
+19 
-34 PLAGDIMFIAGSIY
+34 MFIAGSIY

-153 LDNTQAALDLVRQ
+153 LANTQAALDLVRQ

-215 TDIEQFVGTSK
+215 TDIEQFVS
-226 ADIQQFVTTSKTE
+226 TSKTE
-239 IDAKATAISTA
+239 IDAKATAISKA

-257 VKGEITTLVTTSKSQ
+257 VKGEITDLTSTSKQ
-272 ISAQVT
+272 
-278 TGKSDIAE
+278 
-286 LITGGTD
+286 
-293 SISSLSSTSQS
+293 
-304 EITALATKSKSDI
+304 EITALATK
-317 VALATQSK
+317 SK
-325 KDITTLTTTSKGEIS
+325 KDITTLTTTSKSEIS
-340 DLVAGG
+340 ELVAGG

-369 TEITDL
+369 NEISDL

-444 QVAEEIKSGS
+444 QVAEEVKSGS

-467 MKAARMLASEQFAA
+467 MKAQRALASNEFAA

-486 YGQGYSNN
+486 YGTGYTNN
-494 VNSHIVNEGLWSN
+494 VNNFIVNEGMWTTEAITDQAN
-507 ETFSNV
+507 KV
-513 LRLGR
+513 RMGR
-518 GNVTTG
+518 SVTDGGQTG
-524 SSKTT
+524 TSKTP
-529 FPVTHIAGFI
+529 FPVTTIAGFI
-539 SKIFG
+539 SKLIG
-544 VNQVDESII
+544 I
-553 NSIKF
+553 NELDKRVAIKF
-558 PEAPNGTVV
+558 PEAPIGTVV

-594 VAPNTNEAVGRA
+594 VAGSVNEAVARA
-606 FEGVVK
+606 FEGWLK
-612 NADLRN
+612 NADFRN
-618 GLDGWSISGAS
+618 GTSEWTYGNYAVLTPENGALRITNNGSINGQLSPKTPTDSPRTKVKATI
-629 AVISNEGN
+629 VISDLQGGARPVVQYQPVAGTYKAIDLHEGVNE
-637 GVVGVSFSTNWSGA
+637 V
-651 YFQVDLKANVK
+651 
-662 YEMKFELIDNGGVVG
+662 ELD
-677 QGISLKN
+677 
-684 TQDLTPRSGSD
+684 
-695 DQSCWFYPHE
+695 
-705 AGVYTCTFTANAD
+705 FTAARSLLIQPKGSTTASM
-718 LVSTANKQRFIANS
+718 LVH
-732 SGTGKALFKLHY
+732 LVD
-744 IRPVQEEVVI
+744 IRPLTEEVVI

-819 FWAATDAQKRALV
+819 FWAATDDQKRALV
-832 SNPDHNIYLLDDGR
+832 SNTDHNIYLLDDGR

-851 VRQRTIAGVGNGDW
+851 VRQRTIAGIGNGKWRNINPVGIGVTTAENILNWDGGTR
-865 QSVNSQGAALMFFQA
+865 VKAQA
-880 PSGFTIQPSAQGI
+880 GGDVVMTGSTGYFTSYQLKQYN
-893 LDVTPTW
+893 D
-900 FGAGSKG
+900 K
-907 AYYGITHGTPI
+907 
-918 HKDNGIFCAG
+918 
-928 LGGKVVPELGIDGYC
+928 PELGVFTARHASNCVDYEC
-943 YFHVCGVVPRLNQGS
+943 YFHVCGVVPRLNQGA
-958 YHPSLNPMGA
+958 YHPSFNPMGA
-968 RQMNNDINNTG
+968 AAWHKWG
-979 ARDWWNSNPS
+979 
-989 VATARTST
+989 VAADLPWYDSRVVSGITSAGKCFT
-997 VQCMKVSMGFGE
+997 EVSATTQ
-1009 IAAHPNTGKIG
+1009 IAKTPGSGRISHGKNK
-1020 GTSGRPDGKFY
+1020 RPDGKFY

-1039 GGVIDYRLS
+1039 GGVIDYRLP
-1048 AWDMSSKEE
+1048 AWDVSSKEE
-1057 ASKIFQKVVSG
+1057 ASKIFQKVVNG
-1068 SYRGKENL
+1068 TYRGEELAVRTWISPAIAQTPSPQATSIATEINTMDLYKVGGKVSLYDIATKQVL
-1076 VWSFIGEGHSFVKT
+1076 VT
-1090 GAASWESVQ
+1090 
-1099 NGRFR
+1099 
-1104 FAVQTGGDWLSG
+1104 
-1116 TGASTNGFMGTGD
+1116 
-1129 VRVYKTY
+1129 
-1136 LVGSNGNV
+1136 
-1144 WEVLGST
+1144 
-1151 QRGKYG
+1151 
-1157 DIYRSGDVMY
+1157 
-1167 AGIGDSTQVAA
+1167 
-1178 FNNQFPNGTTITI
+1178 TTITGI
-1191 VQTRYTPSLN
+1191 RNGAIDVLDTFNRLAGDAHLVVTIESNIP
-1201 SSVRISVSGDFT
+1201 ISGDFT

-1319 NSAGGLGA
+1319 NSAGGIGA

-1333 FHAITWGALLV
+1333 YHAITWGALLV

-1402 LWYQSAANQQCSL
+1402 LWYQSATNQQCSL
-1415 NFAWNELVWKNLIV
+1415 NFAFNELVYKLFTNPIV
-1429 KDVNT
+1429 DTGAQMLRKRGAIYLVNVAGSALNGRLVVWNGNEASIPVDYT
-1434 ASSPVKQ
+1434 AYYVDANN
-1441 GEVYVIKA
+1441 VIKS
-1449 DVPLKGQIF
+1449 KSS
-1458 KANGNNA
+1458 NA
-1465 GWNWSG
+1465 
-1471 MYMGDDGEVYY
+1471 
-1482 GGGDSVSLDT
+1482 VSTIQLYT
-1492 TVKSYQGKSDGW
+1492 GDGW

-1539 YTKNKARAGSQVSGV
+1539 YIKNKARAGSQISGV

>member
-153 LDNTQAALDLVRQ
+153 LANTQAALDLVRQ

-215 TDIEQFVGTSK
+215 TDIEQFVS
-226 ADIQQFVTTSKTE
+226 TSKTE
-239 IDAKATAISTA
+239 IDAKATAISEA

-257 VKGEITTLVTTSKSQ
+257 VKGEITALTSTSKQ
-272 ISAQVT
+272 
-278 TGKSDIAE
+278 
-286 LITGGTD
+286 
-293 SISSLSSTSQS
+293 
-304 EITALATKSKSDI
+304 EIT
-317 VALATQSK
+317 ALATQSK
-325 KDITTLTTTSKGEIS
+325 KDITTLTTTSKSE
-340 DLVAGG
+340 
-346 TNSITSLTD
+346 
-355 TSKGAINTLVSASK
+355 INTLVSTSK
-369 TEITDL
+369 TEITEL
-375 ATTEKAAISQQSTA
+375 ATTEKAAISQQSTT

-425 KTDAQ
+425 KTDSQA
-430 TLKTQTEALANETK
+430 LKTQTEALANETK

-481 SGFVH
+481 SGFVDF
-486 YGQGYSNN
+486 GQHHNN
-494 VNSHIVNEGLWSN
+494 GTNIFSINEGMYAYTAEANTLH
-507 ETFSNV
+507 
-513 LRLGR
+513 LGR
-518 GNVTTG
+518 NGTNTALGT
-524 SSKTT
+524 SKTK
-529 FPVTHIAGFI
+529 FPVTQIAGFI
-539 SKIFG
+539 SNLIGINTGF
-544 VNQVDESII
+544 VNTPSDVQ
-553 NSIKF
+553 IKF

-576 SGKATLDLTKDVD
+576 SCKATLDLTKDVD
-589 PKYGD
+589 PKYGNVAAD
-594 VAPNTNEAVGRA
+594 VNEAVGRA
-606 FEGVVK
+606 FEGQIK
-612 NADLRN
+612 NGDFRDNTVSWGVSNSATMVMENGALRLTTN
-618 GLDGWSISGAS
+618 GSVNGQLFPQGFGPRAGVNKIRI
-629 AVISNEGN
+629 VIS
-637 GVVGVSFSTNWSGA
+637 
-651 YFQVDLKANVK
+651 DLKGGAAPVWQYK
-662 YEMKFELIDNGGVVG
+662 LGSSAYVSQRLYEGV
-677 QGISLKN
+677 N
-684 TQDLTPRSGSD
+684 
-695 DQSCWFYPHE
+695 E
-705 AGVYTCTFTANAD
+705 FTADFTGLTSFIIQPKGNATGSSI
-718 LVSTANKQRFIANS
+718 LVHEVSVSLAT
-732 SGTGKALFKLHY
+732 
-744 IRPVQEEVVI
+744 EEVVI
-754 NRVDMFGFEYF
+754 NRVDLFGFEYF

-851 VRQRTIAGVGNGDW
+851 VRQRTIAGIGNDKWFNLNPAASPNNVYLQFTSSATTTANFVKPQGKREDSQPYALSHDYTQAYGS
-865 QSVNSQGAALMFFQA
+865 QSGGN
-880 PSGFTIQPSAQGI
+880 TNKGI
-893 LDVTPTW
+893 
-900 FGAGSKG
+900 FKAN
-907 AYYGITHGTPI
+907 
-918 HKDNGIFCAG
+918 HKDLYG
-928 LGGKVVPELGIDGYC
+928 VDGQC
-943 YFHVCGVVPRLNQGS
+943 YFLVCGVVPRLNQGA
-958 YHPSLNPMGA
+958 YHPSFNPMGSA
-968 RQMNNDINNTG
+968 SVLETTGRDWSRKWYAVDAVPLKNTADCFDFTG
-979 ARDWWNSNPS
+979 AN
-989 VATARTST
+989 RTSYPYL
-997 VQCMKVSMGFGE
+997 VGKVVGSTASSSTLSGS
-1009 IAAHPNTGKIG
+1009 IAAGDKFC
-1020 GTSGRPDGKFY
+1020 GRPDGKFY

-1048 AWDMSSKEE
+1048 ACDMGSKEE
-1057 ASKIFQKVVSG
+1057 ASKIFQKVVNG
-1068 SYRGKENL
+1068 TYRGEEL
-1076 VWSFIGEGHSFVKT
+1076 LTKT
-1090 GAASWESVQ
+1090 KV
-1099 NGRFR
+1099 F
-1104 FAVQTGGDWLSG
+1104 
-1116 TGASTNGFMGTGD
+1116 
-1129 VRVYKTY
+1129 
-1136 LVGSNGNV
+1136 
-1144 WEVLGST
+1144 GST
-1151 QRGKYG
+1151 QGATYQGVVSGMYKWNASAADFVISDGALGTSGASAPIIGWLVQESKVFPVTYLFQASG
-1157 DIYRSGDVMY
+1157 SSTTQIYCGQS
-1167 AGIGDSTQVAA
+1167 AWENTK
-1178 FNNQFPNGTTITI
+1178 PNGVVQDIVSNKPMYFVQHITTNI
-1191 VQTRYTPSLN
+1191 P
-1201 SSVRISVSGDFT
+1201 VSGDFT
-1213 QVDLFAEPSVILNE
+1213 QVDVIGEPANILTTP
-1227 ASFKNGW
+1227 ALANGW
-1234 LGGWAG
+1234 IGSWNPKFHTNYNTIVG
-1240 MPSSAPAGDIDFTR
+1240 TR
-1254 KVKVG
+1254 KNVLGAVARRYTDNLG
-1259 TPTRIYKL
+1259 TAWGSDSPAWDSAKNTFVASSLQPTGRVEI
-1267 PSGAWSS
+1267 W
-1274 GEMPN
+1274 E
-1279 FNSILNGS
+1279 
-1287 TRGWSSDKTI
+1287 
-1297 LYTFTY
+1297 Y
-1303 TAFAKQTKGS
+1303 TAFAKQTKSS

-1319 NSAGGLGA
+1319 NGVEGLGGVYVSQHNNKLYGGLLA
-1327 VAQSGG
+1327 ESCMDKVLTSNAD
-1333 FHAITWGALLV
+1333 GALFADLGINKSSFGQLK
-1344 ESLIGKVPT
+1344 ELIATPVYNPVHTALSMPAPT
-1353 SSVGGAGM
+1353 
-1361 SLSDW
+1361 
-1366 INIPIQHDG
+1366 
-1375 KIHVGDLKKVE
+1375 
-1386 PFDKPRPNND
+1386 NN
-1396 SPAVKA
+1396 SPAIKA
-1402 LWYQSAANQQCSL
+1402 LWYQTADSQQCSL

-1471 MYMGDDGEVYY
+1471 MYMGGEGGVYY

-1504 GDDSTIRIID
+1504 GDDSTVRIID

>member
-7 RRGTVTVTDGSK
+7 RRGTVTVTDSSK

-153 LDNTQAALDLVRQ
+153 LANTQAALDLVRQ

-215 TDIEQFVGTSK
+215 TDIEQFVS
-226 ADIQQFVTTSKTE
+226 TSKTE
-239 IDAKATAISTA
+239 IDAKATAISKA

-257 VKGEITTLVTTSKSQ
+257 VK
-272 ISAQVT
+272 
-278 TGKSDIAE
+278 
-286 LITGGTD
+286 
-293 SISSLSSTSQS
+293 S
-304 EITALATKSKSDI
+304 E
-317 VALATQSK
+317 
-325 KDITTLTTTSKGEIS
+325 
-340 DLVAGG
+340 
-346 TNSITSLTD
+346 
-355 TSKGAINTLVSASK
+355 INTLVSTSK
-369 TEITDL
+369 TEITEL
-375 ATTEKAAISQQSTA
+375 ATTEKAAISQQSTT

-425 KTDAQ
+425 KTDSQA
-430 TLKTQTEALANETK
+430 LKTQTEALANETK

-486 YGQGYSNN
+486 MGTQHSGGNT
-494 VNSHIVNEGLWSN
+494 VGHINEGLWSATA
-507 ETFSNV
+507 EKNV
-513 LRLGR
+513 LKIGR
-518 GNVTTG
+518 GTSSIGG
-524 SSKTT
+524 SSKTNHA
-529 FPVTHIAGFI
+529 VTNIAGFI
-539 SKIFG
+539 SSLYS
-544 VNQVDESII
+544 VNRSDPTYQPCE
-553 NSIKF
+553 IKF

-589 PKYGD
+589 PKYGNVADD
-594 VAPNTNEAVGRA
+594 VNEAVGRA
-606 FEGVVK
+606 FEGQIK
-612 NADLRN
+612 NGDFRDNTVSWGVSNSATMVMENGALRLTTN
-618 GLDGWSISGAS
+618 GSVNGQLFPQGFGPRAGVNKIRI
-629 AVISNEGN
+629 VIS
-637 GVVGVSFSTNWSGA
+637 
-651 YFQVDLKANVK
+651 DLKGGAAPVWQYK
-662 YEMKFELIDNGGVVG
+662 LGSSAYVSQRLYEGV
-677 QGISLKN
+677 N
-684 TQDLTPRSGSD
+684 
-695 DQSCWFYPHE
+695 E
-705 AGVYTCTFTANAD
+705 FTADFTGLTSFIIQPKGNATGSSI
-718 LVSTANKQRFIANS
+718 LVHEVSVSLAT
-732 SGTGKALFKLHY
+732 
-744 IRPVQEEVVI
+744 EEVVI
-754 NRVDMFGFEYF
+754 NRVDLFGFEYF

-819 FWAATDAQKRALV
+819 FWAATDDQKIAFV

-851 VRQRTIAGVGNGDW
+851 VRQRTIAGIGNGKW
-865 QSVNSQGAALMFFQA
+865 RNINPVGIGATTAENILNWDGGTRVKAQA
-880 PSGFTIQPSAQGI
+880 GGDVVMTGSTGYFTSYQLKQYN
-893 LDVTPTW
+893 D
-900 FGAGSKG
+900 K
-907 AYYGITHGTPI
+907 
-918 HKDNGIFCAG
+918 
-928 LGGKVVPELGIDGYC
+928 PELGVFTARYASNCVDYEC
-943 YFHVCGVVPRLNQGS
+943 YFHVCGVVPRLNQGA
-958 YHPSLNPMGA
+958 YHPSFNPMGSA
-968 RQMNNDINNTG
+968 SVLETTGRDWSRKWYAVDAVPLKNTADCFDFTG
-979 ARDWWNSNPS
+979 AN
-989 VATARTST
+989 RTSYPYL
-997 VQCMKVSMGFGE
+997 VGKVVGSTASSSTLSGS
-1009 IAAHPNTGKIG
+1009 IAAGDKFC
-1020 GTSGRPDGKFY
+1020 GRPDGKFY

-1057 ASKIFQKVVSG
+1057 ASKIFQKVVNG
-1068 SYRGKENL
+1068 SYRGEEL
-1076 VWSFIGEGHSFVKT
+1076 LTKT
-1090 GAASWESVQ
+1090 KV
-1099 NGRFR
+1099 F
-1104 FAVQTGGDWLSG
+1104 
-1116 TGASTNGFMGTGD
+1116 
-1129 VRVYKTY
+1129 
-1136 LVGSNGNV
+1136 
-1144 WEVLGST
+1144 GST
-1151 QRGKYG
+1151 QGATYQGVVSGMYKWNASAADFVISDGALGTSGASAPIIGWLVQESKVFPVTYLFQASG
-1157 DIYRSGDVMY
+1157 SSTTQIYCGQS
-1167 AGIGDSTQVAA
+1167 AWENTK
-1178 FNNQFPNGTTITI
+1178 PNGVVQDIVSNKPMYFVQHITTNI
-1191 VQTRYTPSLN
+1191 P
-1201 SSVRISVSGDFT
+1201 VSGDFT
-1213 QVDLFAEPSVILNE
+1213 QVDVIGEPANILTTP
-1227 ASFKNGW
+1227 ALANGW
-1234 LGGWAG
+1234 IGSWNHKFHTNYNTIVG
-1240 MPSSAPAGDIDFTR
+1240 TR
-1254 KVKVG
+1254 KNVLGAVARRYTDNLG
-1259 TPTRIYKL
+1259 TAWGSDSPAWDSAKNTFVASSLQPTGRVEI
-1267 PSGAWSS
+1267 W
-1274 GEMPN
+1274 E
-1279 FNSILNGS
+1279 
-1287 TRGWSSDKTI
+1287 
-1297 LYTFTY
+1297 Y
-1303 TAFAKQTKGS
+1303 TAFAKQTKSS

-1319 NSAGGLGA
+1319 NGVEGLGGVYATARGHKDDA
-1327 VAQSGG
+1327 V
-1333 FHAITWGALLV
+1333 LLA
-1344 ESLIGKVPT
+1344 ESFMGKVLT
-1353 SSVGGAGM
+1353 STAAPYAQLKVFENTRFGSTGIINQYPIAG
-1361 SLSDW
+1361 SHS
-1366 INIPIQHDG
+1366 PIG
-1375 KIHVGDLKKVE
+1375 IIA
-1386 PFDKPRPNND
+1386 PNND

-1402 LWYQSAANQQCSL
+1402 LWYQTADNQQCSL

-1471 MYMGDDGEVYY
+1471 MYMGDEGEVYY

-1504 GDDSTIRIID
+1504 GDDSTVRIID

-1539 YTKNKARAGSQVSGV
+1539 YTKNKARACSQVSGV

>member
-153 LDNTQAALDLVRQ
+153 LANTQAALDLVRQ

-215 TDIEQFVGTSK
+215 TDIEQFVS
-226 ADIQQFVTTSKTE
+226 TSKTE
-239 IDAKATAISTA
+239 IDAKATAISKA

-257 VKGEITTLVTTSKSQ
+257 V
-272 ISAQVT
+272 
-278 TGKSDIAE
+278 
-286 LITGGTD
+286 
-293 SISSLSSTSQS
+293 
-304 EITALATKSKSDI
+304 
-317 VALATQSK
+317 
-325 KDITTLTTTSKGEIS
+325 
-340 DLVAGG
+340 
-346 TNSITSLTD
+346 
-355 TSKGAINTLVSASK
+355 KGAINTLVSASK

-375 ATTEKAAISQQSTA
+375 ATTEKAAISQQSTT

-486 YGQGYSNN
+486 YGRGYTGSSPANGTL
-494 VNSHIVNEGLWSN
+494 INEGLWSRTVEASLAN
-507 ETFSNV
+507 ALLMGRTSPTSNN
-513 LRLGR
+513 G
-518 GNVTTG
+518 T
-524 SSKTT
+524 SKTL
-529 FPVTHIAGFI
+529 FPVTNIAGFI
-539 SKIFG
+539 SNLFFNENG
-544 VNQVDESII
+544 GNYTSA
-553 NSIKF
+553 IKF
-558 PEAPNGTVV
+558 PDAPNGTVV

-589 PKYGD
+589 PKYGNVAAD
-594 VAPNTNEAVGRA
+594 VNEAVGRA
-606 FEGVVK
+606 FEGQIK
-612 NADLRN
+612 NGDFRDNTVSWGVSNSATMVMENGALRLTTN
-618 GLDGWSISGAS
+618 GSVNGQLFPQGFGPRAGVNKIRI
-629 AVISNEGN
+629 VIS
-637 GVVGVSFSTNWSGA
+637 
-651 YFQVDLKANVK
+651 DLKGGAAPVWQYK
-662 YEMKFELIDNGGVVG
+662 LGSSAYVSQRLYEGV
-677 QGISLKN
+677 N
-684 TQDLTPRSGSD
+684 
-695 DQSCWFYPHE
+695 E
-705 AGVYTCTFTANAD
+705 FTADFTGLTSFIIQPKGNATGSSI
-718 LVSTANKQRFIANS
+718 LVHEVSVSLAT
-732 SGTGKALFKLHY
+732 
-744 IRPVQEEVVI
+744 EEVVI
-754 NRVDMFGFEYF
+754 NRVDLFGFEYF
-765 LEEISK
+765 LEQISK

-819 FWAATDAQKRALV
+819 FWAATDDQKRALV

-851 VRQRTIAGVGNGDW
+851 VRQRTIAGAGNGK
-865 QSVNSQGAALMFFQA
+865 
-880 PSGFTIQPSAQGI
+880 
-893 LDVTPTW
+893 W
-900 FGAGSKG
+900 FRTNPNIREA
-907 AYYGITHGTPI
+907 
-918 HKDNGIFCAG
+918 NGIFRWADSNATVSGRRVRAQGSLDSSTAFCETGADG
-928 LGGKVVPELGIDGYC
+928 WYSPTDWVAYNDRPNKGVFSLTTQSNLGEGVNREC
-943 YFHVCGVVPRLNQGS
+943 YFLVCGVVPRLNQGA
-958 YHPSLNPMGA
+958 YHPSFNPMGTRA
-968 RQMNNDINNTG
+968 FAAASGGSSTVTG
-979 ARDWWNSNPS
+979 AYFCYEFGGSS
-989 VATARTST
+989 TIGGVTST
-997 VQCMKVSMGFGE
+997 LDCFRGYNNGDVHNNIAGSSLGTGF
-1009 IAAHPNTGKIG
+1009 IG
-1020 GTSGRPDGKFY
+1020 STSTKPSGRSDDRLY

-1057 ASKIFQKVVSG
+1057 AAKIFQKVVNG
-1068 SYRGKENL
+1068 TYRGEETLYGSKVYRIGTATTGFSVNNYRRFDCASVTDVGL
-1076 VWSFIGEGHSFVKT
+1076 TITVGKGRADNTPHNDLNTPRLGFIYDAKTGGLWKVTSFIQDEAGVSRIYTSLASEGAPAGTYTDLYFIGSPNAPYVTT
-1090 GAASWESVQ
+1090 GAQ
-1099 NGRFR
+1099 
-1104 FAVQTGGDWLSG
+1104 
-1116 TGASTNGFMGTGD
+1116 
-1129 VRVYKTY
+1129 
-1136 LVGSNGNV
+1136 GSEIDN
-1144 WEVLGST
+1144 L
-1151 QRGKYG
+1151 
-1157 DIYRSGDVMY
+1157 
-1167 AGIGDSTQVAA
+1167 
-1178 FNNQFPNGTTITI
+1178 
-1191 VQTRYTPSLN
+1191 YTSIP
-1201 SSVRISVSGDFT
+1201 VSGNFT
-1213 QVDLFAEPSVILNE
+1213 QVDVVGSPANIL
-1227 ASFKNGW
+1227 ATPTLANGW
-1234 LGGWAG
+1234 LGGWIPVIPDG
-1240 MPSSAPAGDIDFTR
+1240 SAKQFEYTR
-1254 KVKVG
+1254 KNIRAVG
-1259 TPTRIYKL
+1259 
-1267 PSGAWSS
+1267 
-1274 GEMPN
+1274 
-1279 FNSILNGS
+1279 
-1287 TRGWSSDKTI
+1287 DKTDAVATI
-1297 LYTFTY
+1297 TQGQQWGNSSVDTDMNIQNIFGAAGQAITAAHVYVIPY
-1303 TAFAKQTKGS
+1303 VAFAKQTKPS

-1319 NSAGGLGA
+1319 NADAGLGN
-1327 VAQSGG
+1327 VWSGMSNEIQFG
-1333 FHAITWGALLV
+1333 NTLQ
-1344 ESLIGKVPT
+1344 ESMLGKVGT
-1353 SSVGGAGM
+1353 AALGNTAESNNLKLNS
-1361 SLSDW
+1361 W
-1366 INIPIQHDG
+1366 IMHSRSG
-1375 KIHVGDLKKVE
+1375 KIEGNINDL
-1386 PFDKPRPNND
+1386 PRHNPVNLLAPTND

-1415 NFAWNELVWKNLIV
+1415 NFAWNELVYKPFTNPIV
-1429 KDVNT
+1429 DTGAQMLRKRGAIYLVNVAGSVLNGRLVIWNGNEASIPVDYT
-1434 ASSPVKQ
+1434 AYYVDANN
-1441 GEVYVIKA
+1441 VIKS
-1449 DVPLKGQIF
+1449 KSS
-1458 KANGNNA
+1458 NA
-1465 GWNWSG
+1465 
-1471 MYMGDDGEVYY
+1471 
-1482 GGGDSVSLDT
+1482 VSTIQLYT
-1492 TVKSYQGKSDGW
+1492 GDGW

-1539 YTKNKARAGSQVSGV
+1539 YTKNKARACSQVSGV

>member
-153 LDNTQAALDLVRQ
+153 LANTQAALDLVRQ

-215 TDIEQFVGTSK
+215 TDIEQFVS
-226 ADIQQFVTTSKTE
+226 TSKTE
-239 IDAKATAISTA
+239 IDAKATAISEA

-257 VKGEITTLVTTSKSQ
+257 VKGEITALTSTSKQ
-272 ISAQVT
+272 
-278 TGKSDIAE
+278 
-286 LITGGTD
+286 
-293 SISSLSSTSQS
+293 
-304 EITALATKSKSDI
+304 EIT
-317 VALATQSK
+317 ALATQSK
-325 KDITTLTTTSKGEIS
+325 KDITTLTTTSKSEIS
-340 DLVAGG
+340 ELVAGG

-425 KTDAQ
+425 KTDSQA
-430 TLKTQTEALANETK
+430 LKTQTEALANETK

-486 YGQGYSNN
+486 YGKHVADTASFTP
-494 VNSHIVNEGLWSN
+494 INEGMFTNDGAEFYSQAGQLLMG
-507 ETFSNV
+507 E
-513 LRLGR
+513 LG
-518 GNVTTG
+518 GNKRG
-524 SSKTT
+524 SSKTD

-539 SKIFG
+539 SKLLG
-544 VNQVDESII
+544 VTTAQGA
-553 NSIKF
+553 NSFAIKF

-589 PKYGD
+589 PKYGNVAAD
-594 VAPNTNEAVGRA
+594 VNEAVGRA
-606 FEGVVK
+606 FEGQIK
-612 NADLRN
+612 NGDFRDNTVSWGVSNSATMVMENGALRLTTN
-618 GLDGWSISGAS
+618 GSVNGQLFPQGFGPRAGVNKIRI
-629 AVISNEGN
+629 VIS
-637 GVVGVSFSTNWSGA
+637 
-651 YFQVDLKANVK
+651 DLKGGAAPVWQYK
-662 YEMKFELIDNGGVVG
+662 LGSSAYVSQRLYEGV
-677 QGISLKN
+677 N
-684 TQDLTPRSGSD
+684 
-695 DQSCWFYPHE
+695 E
-705 AGVYTCTFTANAD
+705 FTADFTGLTSFIIQPKGNATGSSI
-718 LVSTANKQRFIANS
+718 LVHEVSVSLAT
-732 SGTGKALFKLHY
+732 
-744 IRPVQEEVVI
+744 EEVVI

-819 FWAATDAQKRALV
+819 FWAATDDQKRALV

-865 QSVNSQGAALMFFQA
+865 QSVNSQGVALMFFQA

-900 FGAGSKG
+900 FGTGSKG

-928 LGGKVVPELGIDGYC
+928 LGGKVVPELGIDGHC
-943 YFHVCGVVPRLNQGS
+943 YFHVCGVVPRLNQGA
-958 YHPSLNPMGA
+958 YHPSFNPMGSA
-968 RQMNNDINNTG
+968 SVLEATGRDWSRKWYAVDAVPLKNTADCFDFTG
-979 ARDWWNSNPS
+979 AN
-989 VATARTST
+989 RTSYPYL
-997 VQCMKVSMGFGE
+997 VGKVVGSTASSSTLSGS
-1009 IAAHPNTGKIG
+1009 IAAGDKFC
-1020 GTSGRPDGKFY
+1020 GRPDGKFY

-1048 AWDMSSKEE
+1048 ACDMGSKEE
-1057 ASKIFQKVVSG
+1057 AAKVFQKVVNG

-1090 GAASWESVQ
+1090 GTASWESVQ

-1167 AGIGDSTQVAA
+1167 AGIGDSTQVAD

-1213 QVDLFAEPSVILNE
+1213 QVDVVGSPANILTTP
-1227 ASFKNGW
+1227 ALANGW
-1234 LGGWAG
+1234 IGSWNPKFHTNYNTIVG
-1240 MPSSAPAGDIDFTR
+1240 TR
-1254 KVKVG
+1254 KNVLGAVARRYTDNLG
-1259 TPTRIYKL
+1259 TAWGSDSPAWDSAKNTFVASSLQPTGRVEI
-1267 PSGAWSS
+1267 W
-1274 GEMPN
+1274 E
-1279 FNSILNGS
+1279 
-1287 TRGWSSDKTI
+1287 
-1297 LYTFTY
+1297 Y
-1303 TAFAKQTKGS
+1303 TAFAKQTKSS

-1319 NSAGGLGA
+1319 NGVEGLGGVYATARGHKDDAVLLTESLMGKVLTSTAAPYAQLKTFENTRFGAGGTIN
-1327 VAQSGG
+1327 QYP
-1333 FHAITWGALLV
+1333 I
-1344 ESLIGKVPT
+1344 
-1353 SSVGGAGM
+1353 AG
-1361 SLSDW
+1361 SHS
-1366 INIPIQHDG
+1366 PIE
-1375 KIHVGDLKKVE
+1375 IMT
-1386 PFDKPRPNND
+1386 PNND
-1396 SPAVKA
+1396 SPAVKT
-1402 LWYQSAANQQCSL
+1402 LWYQIANNQQCSL

-1471 MYMGDDGEVYY
+1471 MYMGDEGEVYY
-1482 GGGDSVSLDT
+1482 GGGNSVSLDT

>member
-1 MSSSWY
+1 MTSSWY

-19 EVVGVGTLWVDAGNK
+19 EVVGVGTLWMDAGNK
-34 PLAGDIMFIAGSIY
+34 PLAGDIMLIAGGIY

-61 FRPFTGV
+61 FRAFNGV

-92 VAAAINSK
+92 VASAINSK
-100 QVLLD
+100 QVLID

-136 VSDITNLIAQ
+136 VSDITKLIDQ
-146 SESIKND
+146 SESIKDD
-153 LDNTQAALDLVRQ
+153 LVSTDAALSIIRK
-166 YSNAAQGVEVEPGKY
+166 YSNAAQGVEVEPGMY

-186 AADAA
+186 ALDAS

-200 KSDVDLKASQ
+200 KNDVYAQ
-210 VQQTK
+210 AGEVHETK
-215 TDIEQFVGTSK
+215 TDIEQFVS
-226 ADIQQFVTTSKTE
+226 TSKTE
-239 IDAKATAISTA
+239 IDAKATAISKT

-257 VKGEITTLVTTSKSQ
+257 VKGEITALTSTSKQ
-272 ISAQVT
+272 
-278 TGKSDIAE
+278 
-286 LITGGTD
+286 
-293 SISSLSSTSQS
+293 
-304 EITALATKSKSDI
+304 EITALATK
-317 VALATQSK
+317 SK
-325 KDITTLTTTSKGEIS
+325 KDITTLTTTSKSE
-340 DLVAGG
+340 
-346 TNSITSLTD
+346 
-355 TSKGAINTLVSASK
+355 INTLVSTSK
-369 TEITDL
+369 TEITEL
-375 ATTEKAAISQQSTA
+375 ATTEKAAISQQSTT

-486 YGQGYSNN
+486 MGTQHSGGNT
-494 VNSHIVNEGLWSN
+494 VGHINEGLWSATA
-507 ETFSNV
+507 EKNV
-513 LRLGR
+513 LKIGR
-518 GNVTTG
+518 GTSSIGG
-524 SSKTT
+524 SSKTNHA
-529 FPVTHIAGFI
+529 VTHIAGFI
-539 SKIFG
+539 SSLYS
-544 VNQVDESII
+544 VNRSDPTYQPCE
-553 NSIKF
+553 IKF

-589 PKYGD
+589 PKYGNVAAD
-594 VAPNTNEAVGRA
+594 VNEAVGRA
-606 FEGVVK
+606 FEGQIK
-612 NADLRN
+612 NGDFRDNTVSWGVSNSATMVMENGALRLTTN
-618 GLDGWSISGAS
+618 GSVNGQLFPQGFGPRAGVNKIRI
-629 AVISNEGN
+629 VIS
-637 GVVGVSFSTNWSGA
+637 
-651 YFQVDLKANVK
+651 DLKGGAAPVWQYK
-662 YEMKFELIDNGGVVG
+662 LGSSAYVSQRLYEGV
-677 QGISLKN
+677 N
-684 TQDLTPRSGSD
+684 
-695 DQSCWFYPHE
+695 E
-705 AGVYTCTFTANAD
+705 FTADFTGLTSFIIQPKGNATGSSI
-718 LVSTANKQRFIANS
+718 LVHEVSVSLAT
-732 SGTGKALFKLHY
+732 
-744 IRPVQEEVVI
+744 EEVVI

-819 FWAATDAQKRALV
+819 FWAATDDQKRALV

-851 VRQRTIAGVGNGDW
+851 VRQRTIAGIGNDKWFNLNPAASPNNVYLQFTSSATTTANFVKPQGKREDSQPYALSHDYTQAYGS
-865 QSVNSQGAALMFFQA
+865 QSGGN
-880 PSGFTIQPSAQGI
+880 TNKGI
-893 LDVTPTW
+893 
-900 FGAGSKG
+900 FKAN
-907 AYYGITHGTPI
+907 
-918 HKDNGIFCAG
+918 HKDLYG
-928 LGGKVVPELGIDGYC
+928 VDGQC
-943 YFHVCGVVPRLNQGS
+943 YFLVCGVVPRLNQGV
-958 YHPSLNPMGA
+958 YHPSFNPMGA
-968 RQMNNDINNTG
+968 DKATNVAHTG
-979 ARDWWNSNPS
+979 SVFWYELGDETVTTLKTFLSRSAGGIGHNGSGWGSISSN
-989 VATARTST
+989 V
-997 VQCMKVSMGFGE
+997 
-1009 IAAHPNTGKIG
+1009 
-1020 GTSGRPDGKFY
+1020 SGRPDGRFY

-1039 GGVIDYRLS
+1039 GGVIDYRTP
-1048 AWDMSSKEE
+1048 AKDMSSKEE
-1057 ASKIFQKVVSG
+1057 ASKIFQKVVNG
-1068 SYRGKENL
+1068 SYRGEEL
-1076 VWSFIGEGHSFVKT
+1076 LTKT
-1090 GAASWESVQ
+1090 KV
-1099 NGRFR
+1099 F
-1104 FAVQTGGDWLSG
+1104 
-1116 TGASTNGFMGTGD
+1116 
-1129 VRVYKTY
+1129 
-1136 LVGSNGNV
+1136 
-1144 WEVLGST
+1144 GST
-1151 QRGKYG
+1151 QGATYQGVVSGMYKWNASAADFVISDGALGTSGASAPIIGWLVQESKVFPVTYLFQASG
-1157 DIYRSGDVMY
+1157 SSTTQIYCGQS
-1167 AGIGDSTQVAA
+1167 AWENTK
-1178 FNNQFPNGTTITI
+1178 PNGVVQDIVSNKPMYFVQHITTNI
-1191 VQTRYTPSLN
+1191 P
-1201 SSVRISVSGDFT
+1201 VSGDFT

-1303 TAFAKQTKGS
+1303 TAFAKQTKSS

-1319 NSAGGLGA
+1319 NGSEGLGNVYATARGHKDDAVLLAESLMGKVLTSTAAPYAQLKMFENTRFGAGGTIN
-1327 VAQSGG
+1327 QYP
-1333 FHAITWGALLV
+1333 I
-1344 ESLIGKVPT
+1344 
-1353 SSVGGAGM
+1353 AG
-1361 SLSDW
+1361 SHS
-1366 INIPIQHDG
+1366 PIE
-1375 KIHVGDLKKVE
+1375 IMT
-1386 PFDKPRPNND
+1386 PNND
-1396 SPAVKA
+1396 SPAVKT
-1402 LWYQSAANQQCSL
+1402 LWYQIANNQQCSL

-1434 ASSPVKQ
+1434 ASSQVKQ

-1471 MYMGDDGEVYY
+1471 MYMGDEGEVYY

-1504 GDDSTIRIID
+1504 GDDSTVRIID

>member
-61 FRPFTGV
+61 FRPFTGI
-68 PPANGEYAIIR
+68 PPENGEYAIIR

-153 LDNTQAALDLVRQ
+153 LANTQVALDLVRQ
-166 YSNAAQGVEVEPGKY
+166 YSNAEQGVEVEPGKY

-191 DTLALVNKA
+191 DTLALVNQA

-215 TDIEQFVGTSK
+215 TDIEQFVS
-226 ADIQQFVTTSKTE
+226 TSKTE
-239 IDAKATAISTA
+239 IDAKATAISKA

-257 VKGEITTLVTTSKSQ
+257 VKGEITALTSTSKQ
-272 ISAQVT
+272 
-278 TGKSDIAE
+278 
-286 LITGGTD
+286 
-293 SISSLSSTSQS
+293 
-304 EITALATKSKSDI
+304 EIT
-317 VALATQSK
+317 ALATQSK
-325 KDITTLTTTSKGEIS
+325 KDITTLTTTSKSEIS
-340 DLVAGG
+340 ELVAGG

-375 ATTEKAAISQQSTA
+375 ATTEKAAISQQSTT

-486 YGQGYSNN
+486 YGRGYTGSSPANGTL
-494 VNSHIVNEGLWSN
+494 INEGLWSRTVEASLAN
-507 ETFSNV
+507 ALLMGRTSPTSNN
-513 LRLGR
+513 G
-518 GNVTTG
+518 T
-524 SSKTT
+524 SKTL

-539 SKIFG
+539 SNLFFNENG
-544 VNQVDESII
+544 GNYTSA
-553 NSIKF
+553 IKF
-558 PEAPNGTVV
+558 PDAPNGTVV

-594 VAPNTNEAVGRA
+594 VAGSVNEAVARA
-606 FEGVVK
+606 FEGLVK
-612 NADLRN
+612 SGDFRN
-618 GLDGWSISGAS
+618 PAFWNVTGSGAS
-629 AVISNEGN
+629 VDTTGITMSGNCSAKHTFDFKDNTDYEIEFTVTNFTGGEFRVIQYGNAGHDGTITYVRGN
-637 GVVGVSFSTNWSGA
+637 GTYKIKWNSNDFSSDWGTNGILSFLSENASTSA
-651 YFQVDLKANVK
+651 KITNVR
-662 YEMKFELIDNGGVVG
+662 L
-677 QGISLKN
+677 
-684 TQDLTPRSGSD
+684 
-695 DQSCWFYPHE
+695 
-705 AGVYTCTFTANAD
+705 
-718 LVSTANKQRFIANS
+718 S
-732 SGTGKALFKLHY
+732 SPT
-744 IRPVQEEVVI
+744 EEVVI

-819 FWAATDAQKRALV
+819 FWAATDDQKRALV

-851 VRQRTIAGVGNGDW
+851 VRQRTIAGAGNGKWADLSLVTGNATLYSTSPILNDCV
-865 QSVNSQGAALMFFQA
+865 Q
-880 PSGFTIQPSAQGI
+880 AQGSSDSI
-893 LDVTPTW
+893 LTPSWART
-900 FGAGSKG
+900 FV
-907 AYYGITHGTPI
+907 GITHNSAN
-918 HKDNGIFCAG
+918 HKQ
-928 LGGKVVPELGIDGYC
+928 LGVWELTDDTTIAVDGHC
-943 YFHVCGVVPRLNQGS
+943 YFHVCGVVPRLNQGA
-958 YHPSLNPMGA
+958 YHPSFNPMGA
-968 RQMNNDINNTG
+968 AAWHKWGTAADLPWYDSRVVSGITSAG
-979 ARDWWNSNPS
+979 KCFTEVS
-989 VATARTST
+989 ATT
-997 VQCMKVSMGFGE
+997 Q
-1009 IAAHPNTGKIG
+1009 IAKTPGSGRISHGKNK
-1020 GTSGRPDGKFY
+1020 RPDGKFY

-1039 GGVIDYRLS
+1039 GGVIDYRLPS
-1048 AWDMSSKEE
+1048 WDMSSKEE
-1057 ASKIFQKVVSG
+1057 ASKVFQKVVNG
-1068 SYRGKENL
+1068 TYRGEEL
-1076 VWSFIGEGHSFVKT
+1076 LTKT
-1090 GAASWESVQ
+1090 KV
-1099 NGRFR
+1099 F
-1104 FAVQTGGDWLSG
+1104 
-1116 TGASTNGFMGTGD
+1116 
-1129 VRVYKTY
+1129 
-1136 LVGSNGNV
+1136 
-1144 WEVLGST
+1144 GST
-1151 QRGKYG
+1151 QGATYQGVVSGMYKWNASAADFVISDGALGTSGASASIIGWLVQESKVFPVTYLFQASG
-1157 DIYRSGDVMY
+1157 SSTTQIYCGQS
-1167 AGIGDSTQVAA
+1167 AWENTK
-1178 FNNQFPNGTTITI
+1178 PNGVVQDIVSNKPMYFVQHITTNI
-1191 VQTRYTPSLN
+1191 P
-1201 SSVRISVSGDFT
+1201 VSGDFT
-1213 QVDLFAEPSVILNE
+1213 QLDLLGSPANIIASPEFA
-1227 ASFKNGW
+1227 NGW
-1234 LGGWAG
+1234 VGNWIPVIPNDTLIATDFQLVRKAVTTKMEFTWRDAG
-1240 MPSSAPAGDIDFTR
+1240 NSS
-1254 KVKVG
+1254 
-1259 TPTRIYKL
+1259 
-1267 PSGAWSS
+1267 WSS
-1274 GEMPN
+1274 GSYN
-1279 FNSILNGS
+1279 VNTTLNTRDNSAAQSRSRVAVN
-1287 TRGWSSDKTI
+1287 
-1297 LYTFTY
+1297 TY
-1303 TAFAKQTKGS
+1303 TAFAKQTKSS
-1313 TNKPVL
+1313 TNKKVL
-1319 NSAGGLGA
+1319 NGSEGIGDVWASADNFLVQGNGL
-1327 VAQSGG
+1327 
-1333 FHAITWGALLV
+1333 IEALL
-1344 ESLIGKVPT
+1344 GKV
-1353 SSVGGAGM
+1353 GK
-1361 SLSDW
+1361 D
-1366 INIPIQHDG
+1366 NQDG
-1375 KIHVGDLKKVE
+1375 NQERRFTISRHFFLPEGLLKKGSGLHFHTPV
-1386 PFDKPRPNND
+1386 DLLKPLND

-1402 LWYQSAANQQCSL
+1402 LWYQTADSQQCSL

-1471 MYMGDDGEVYY
+1471 MYMGDEGEVYY

-1504 GDDSTIRIID
+1504 GDDSTVRIID

-1527 LYGTHELAIPYG
+1527 LYGTHELVIPYG

>member
-1 MSSSWY
+1 
-7 RRGTVTVTDGSK
+7 
-19 EVVGVGTLWVDAGNK
+19 
-34 PLAGDIMFIAGSIY
+34 MFIAGSIY

-153 LDNTQAALDLVRQ
+153 LANTQAALDLVRQ

-215 TDIEQFVGTSK
+215 TDIEQFVS
-226 ADIQQFVTTSKTE
+226 TSKTE
-239 IDAKATAISTA
+239 IDAKATAISKA

-257 VKGEITTLVTTSKSQ
+257 VKGEITDLTSTSKQ
-272 ISAQVT
+272 
-278 TGKSDIAE
+278 
-286 LITGGTD
+286 
-293 SISSLSSTSQS
+293 
-304 EITALATKSKSDI
+304 EITALATK
-317 VALATQSK
+317 SK
-325 KDITTLTTTSKGEIS
+325 KDITTLTTTSKSEIS
-340 DLVAGG
+340 ELVAGG

-369 TEITDL
+369 NEISDL

-411 ATQAAASATSAAQS
+411 ATQAAASATSAVQS

-467 MKAARMLASEQFAA
+467 MKAQRALASNEFAA

-486 YGQGYSNN
+486 YGTGYTNN
-494 VNSHIVNEGLWSN
+494 VNNFIVNEGMWTTEAITDQAN
-507 ETFSNV
+507 KV
-513 LRLGR
+513 RMGR
-518 GNVTTG
+518 SVTDGGQTG
-524 SSKTT
+524 TSKTP
-529 FPVTHIAGFI
+529 FPVTTIAGFI
-539 SKIFG
+539 SKLIG
-544 VNQVDESII
+544 I
-553 NSIKF
+553 NELDKRVAIKF
-558 PEAPNGTVV
+558 PEAPIGTVV

-594 VAPNTNEAVGRA
+594 VAGSVNEAVARA
-606 FEGVVK
+606 FEGWLK
-612 NADLRN
+612 NADFRN
-618 GLDGWSISGAS
+618 GTSEWTYGNYAVLTPENGALRITNNGSINGQLSPKTPTDSPRTKVKATI
-629 AVISNEGN
+629 VISDLQGGARPVVQYQPVAGTYKAIDLHEGVNE
-637 GVVGVSFSTNWSGA
+637 V
-651 YFQVDLKANVK
+651 
-662 YEMKFELIDNGGVVG
+662 ELD
-677 QGISLKN
+677 
-684 TQDLTPRSGSD
+684 
-695 DQSCWFYPHE
+695 
-705 AGVYTCTFTANAD
+705 FTAARSLLIQPKGSTTASM
-718 LVSTANKQRFIANS
+718 LVH
-732 SGTGKALFKLHY
+732 LVD
-744 IRPVQEEVVI
+744 IRPLTEEVVI

-819 FWAATDAQKRALV
+819 FWAATDDQKRALV
-832 SNPDHNIYLLDDGR
+832 SNTDHNIYLLDDGR

-851 VRQRTIAGVGNGDW
+851 VRQRTIAGIGNGKWRNINPVGIGVTTAENILNWDGGTR
-865 QSVNSQGAALMFFQA
+865 VKAQA
-880 PSGFTIQPSAQGI
+880 GGDVVMTGSTGYFTSYQLKQYN
-893 LDVTPTW
+893 D
-900 FGAGSKG
+900 K
-907 AYYGITHGTPI
+907 
-918 HKDNGIFCAG
+918 
-928 LGGKVVPELGIDGYC
+928 PELGVFTARHASNCVDYEC
-943 YFHVCGVVPRLNQGS
+943 YFHVCGVVPRLNQGA
-958 YHPSLNPMGA
+958 YHPSFNPMGA
-968 RQMNNDINNTG
+968 AAWHKWG
-979 ARDWWNSNPS
+979 
-989 VATARTST
+989 VAADLPWYDSRVVSGITSAGKCFT
-997 VQCMKVSMGFGE
+997 EVSATTQ
-1009 IAAHPNTGKIG
+1009 IAKTPGSGRISHGKNK
-1020 GTSGRPDGKFY
+1020 RPDGKFY

-1039 GGVIDYRLS
+1039 GGVIDYRLP
-1048 AWDMSSKEE
+1048 AWDVSSKEE
-1057 ASKIFQKVVSG
+1057 ASKIFQKVVNG
-1068 SYRGKENL
+1068 TYRGEELAVRTWISPAIAQTPSPQATSIATEINTMDLYKVGGKVSLYDIATKQVL
-1076 VWSFIGEGHSFVKT
+1076 VT
-1090 GAASWESVQ
+1090 
-1099 NGRFR
+1099 
-1104 FAVQTGGDWLSG
+1104 
-1116 TGASTNGFMGTGD
+1116 
-1129 VRVYKTY
+1129 
-1136 LVGSNGNV
+1136 
-1144 WEVLGST
+1144 
-1151 QRGKYG
+1151 
-1157 DIYRSGDVMY
+1157 
-1167 AGIGDSTQVAA
+1167 
-1178 FNNQFPNGTTITI
+1178 TTITGI
-1191 VQTRYTPSLN
+1191 RNGAIDVLDTFNRLAGDAHLVVTIESNIP
-1201 SSVRISVSGDFT
+1201 ISGDFT

-1319 NSAGGLGA
+1319 NSAGGIGA

-1333 FHAITWGALLV
+1333 YHAITWGALLV

-1402 LWYQSAANQQCSL
+1402 LWYQSATNQQCSL
-1415 NFAWNELVWKNLIV
+1415 NFAFNELVYKLFTNPIV
-1429 KDVNT
+1429 DTGAQMLRKRGAIYLVNVAGSALNGRLVVWNGNEASIPVDYT
-1434 ASSPVKQ
+1434 AYYVDANN
-1441 GEVYVIKA
+1441 VIKS
-1449 DVPLKGQIF
+1449 KSS
-1458 KANGNNA
+1458 NA
-1465 GWNWSG
+1465 
-1471 MYMGDDGEVYY
+1471 
-1482 GGGDSVSLDT
+1482 VSTIQLYT
-1492 TVKSYQGKSDGW
+1492 GDGW

-1539 YTKNKARAGSQVSGV
+1539 YIKNKARAGSQISGV

>member
-153 LDNTQAALDLVRQ
+153 LANTQAALDLVRQ

-215 TDIEQFVGTSK
+215 TDIEQFVS
-226 ADIQQFVTTSKTE
+226 TSKTE

-250 IDTQATT
+250 IATQATT

-481 SGFVH
+481 SGFVDFGRH
-486 YGQGYSNN
+486 YSSGNY
-494 VNSHIVNEGLWSN
+494 VPVNEGLWSQLDSPN
-507 ETFSNV
+507 S
-513 LRLGR
+513 LRIGK
-518 GNVTTG
+518 VTNASGT
-524 SSKTT
+524 SKTNHA
-529 FPVTHIAGFI
+529 VTHIAGFI
-539 SKIFG
+539 S
-544 VNQVDESII
+544 QLI
-553 NSIKF
+553 NINDAFEPRASIKF
-558 PEAPNGTVV
+558 PEAPNGAVV

-576 SGKATLDLTKDVD
+576 SGKVNLDLSKEAD

-594 VAPNTNEAVGRA
+594 VAANSNEAVARA
-606 FEGVVK
+606 FEGDCK
-612 NADLRN
+612 NGDFRN
-618 GLDGWSISGAS
+618 GTSNWGISGSNVNNSLSLGSSGGYVNGQQTGES
-629 AVISNEGN
+629 AYFDNYTSFEAGSTYRIK
-637 GVVGVSFSTNWSGA
+637 GVVNVENIGSGWRLYTRDHAGGGIVFEST
-651 YFQVDLKANVK
+651 
-662 YEMKFELIDNGGVVG
+662 
-677 QGISLKN
+677 
-684 TQDLTPRSGSD
+684 T
-695 DQSCWFYPHE
+695 
-705 AGVYTCTFTANAD
+705 
-718 LVSTANKQRFIANS
+718 
-732 SGTGKALFKLHY
+732 GTGLQAFEVNFTFNSAWTGAKLQLHY
-744 IRPVQEEVVI
+744 QARASFKGTFKYLSVQKVTEEVVTE
-754 NRVDMFGFEYF
+754 RVDMFGFEFF
-765 LEEISK
+765 LEEVSK
-771 ANPFVYPYGCIQSKL
+771 ANPFVYPYGCIQSL
-786 TSIEGIATK
+786 ASTMEGIATTG
-795 ESNRPITY
+795 SNRPVTY
-803 YSVFDGDT
+803 YAAFDGDT
-811 TSKGKGVD
+811 GSKGKGVD
-819 FWAATDAQKRALV
+819 FWAATDEQKRALV
-832 SNPDHNIYLLDDGR
+832 SNPEHNIYLLDDGR

-851 VRQRTIAGVGNGDW
+851 VRQRTIAGAGNGDW
-865 QSVNSQGAALMFFQA
+865 EGFSPVDATQHYLHFYGVFSNCSVVN
-880 PSGFTIQPSAQGI
+880 PQGI
-893 LDVTPTW
+893 KDVLGGNGTS
-900 FGAGSKG
+900 FGKPNNALGYGVFDGNVEPIRPDESLG
-907 AYYGITHGTPI
+907 AYKVRFSHASDGSYAV
-918 HKDNGIFCAG
+918 NG
-928 LGGKVVPELGIDGYC
+928 EC
-943 YFHVCGVVPRLNQGS
+943 YFYVCGVVPRLNKGA
-958 YHPSLNPMGA
+958 YHPSFNPMGTRA
-968 RQMNNDINNTG
+968 FAAASGGSSTVTG
-979 ARDWWNSNPS
+979 AYFWYEFGGSS
-989 VATARTST
+989 TIGGVTST
-997 VQCMKVSMGFGE
+997 LDCFRGYNNGDVHNNIAGSSLETGF
-1009 IAAHPNTGKIG
+1009 IG
-1020 GTSGRPDGKFY
+1020 STSTKPSGRSDDRLY

-1057 ASKIFQKVVSG
+1057 AAKIFQKVVNG
-1068 SYRGKENL
+1068 TYRGKEFATRCDL
-1076 VWSFIGEGHSFVKT
+1076 FVRTSTEPYFYGGKTAIWIEGIDDFIGSRNPRDFKVNGYTVVTAATDGH
-1090 GAASWESVQ
+1090 GQ
-1099 NGRFR
+1099 Y
-1104 FAVQTGGDWLSG
+1104 
-1116 TGASTNGFMGTGD
+1116 
-1129 VRVYKTY
+1129 VYFD
-1136 LVGSNGNV
+1136 S
-1144 WEVLGST
+1144 
-1151 QRGKYG
+1151 KYG
-1157 DIYRSGDVMY
+1157 DI
-1167 AGIGDSTQVAA
+1167 
-1178 FNNQFPNGTTITI
+1178 
-1191 VQTRYTPSLN
+1191 
-1201 SSVRISVSGDFT
+1201 SSYWKSVSNNVVVTSPTNIPVSGNFNMID
-1213 QVDLFAEPSVILNE
+1213 VLGSPERILAKTE
-1227 ASFKNGW
+1227 LANGW
-1234 LGGWAG
+1234 LGGWIPVVPNNTLVANKFPMTHVAVDKDLRMYWSDG
-1240 MPSSAPAGDIDFTR
+1240 DTAWQTGTYTFASSLNARDNSSAIPSTR
-1254 KVKVG
+1254 VALHSY
-1259 TPTRIYKL
+1259 TASAKL
-1267 PSGAWSS
+1267 TKSANIKP
-1274 GEMPN
+1274 
-1279 FNSILNGS
+1279 ILNGANGVGDVYATMFNDR
-1287 TRGWSSDKTI
+1287 TRGGLLRESFINKVVSGYSQMHPHSQTVKLNKCTLLDGYFASNPDFSPTHECIALGEPAYDDSAIKVLWSQSSNNQQANLNLSFNELI
-1297 LYTFTY
+1297 WVGSYSSLNV
-1303 TAFAKQTKGS
+1303 TKITS
-1313 TNKPVL
+1313 TNTATDGV
-1319 NSAGGLGA
+1319 AGQFYLTDPSITNALGNK
-1327 VAQSGG
+1327 
-1333 FHAITWGALLV
+1333 LL
-1344 ESLIGKVPT
+1344 
-1353 SSVGGAGM
+1353 
-1361 SLSDW
+1361 
-1366 INIPIQHDG
+1366 
-1375 KIHVGDLKKVE
+1375 
-1386 PFDKPRPNND
+1386 RC
-1396 SPAVKA
+1396 VK
-1402 LWYQSAANQQCSL
+1402 S
-1415 NFAWNELVWKNLIV
+1415 F
-1429 KDVNT
+1429 T
-1434 ASSPVKQ
+1434 ASWGDVWLENGK
-1441 GEVYVIKA
+1441 GFVYITAPTGDPFLVVYGSQS
-1449 DVPLKGQIF
+1449 DL
-1458 KANGNNA
+1458 
-1465 GWNWSG
+1465 W
-1471 MYMGDDGEVYY
+1471 GDDGKLRIVSEV
-1482 GGGDSVSLDT
+1482 
-1492 TVKSYQGKSDGW
+1492 
-1504 GDDSTIRIID
+1504 
-1514 GIGTFINLNGDTC
+1514 GTYKNLNGDLC

>member
-61 FRPFTGV
+61 FRPFTGI
-68 PPANGEYAIIR
+68 PPENGEYAIIR

-111 TSTADKVLIHTDD
+111 ISTADKVLIHTDD

-153 LDNTQAALDLVRQ
+153 LANTQAALDLVRQ

-191 DTLALVNKA
+191 DTLALVNQA

-215 TDIEQFVGTSK
+215 TDIEQFVS
-226 ADIQQFVTTSKTE
+226 TSKTE
-239 IDAKATAISTA
+239 IDAKATAISKA

-257 VKGEITTLVTTSKSQ
+257 VKGEITALTSTSKQ
-272 ISAQVT
+272 
-278 TGKSDIAE
+278 
-286 LITGGTD
+286 
-293 SISSLSSTSQS
+293 
-304 EITALATKSKSDI
+304 EIT
-317 VALATQSK
+317 ALATQSK
-325 KDITTLTTTSKGEIS
+325 KDITTLTTTSKSEIS
-340 DLVAGG
+340 ELVAGG

-375 ATTEKAAISQQSTA
+375 ATTEKAAISQQSTT

-486 YGQGYSNN
+486 YGRGYTGSSPANGTL
-494 VNSHIVNEGLWSN
+494 INEGLWSRTVEASLAN
-507 ETFSNV
+507 ALLMGRTSPTSNN
-513 LRLGR
+513 G
-518 GNVTTG
+518 T
-524 SSKTT
+524 SKTL

-539 SKIFG
+539 SNLFFNENG
-544 VNQVDESII
+544 GNYTSA
-553 NSIKF
+553 IKF
-558 PEAPNGTVV
+558 PDAPNGTVV

-594 VAPNTNEAVGRA
+594 VAGSVNEAVARA
-606 FEGVVK
+606 FEGLVK
-612 NADLRN
+612 SGDFRN
-618 GLDGWSISGAS
+618 PAFWNVTGSGAS
-629 AVISNEGN
+629 VDTTGITMSGNCSAKHTFDFKDNTDYEIEFTVTNFTGGEFRVIQYGNAGHDGTITYVRGN
-637 GVVGVSFSTNWSGA
+637 GTYKIKWNSNDFSSDWGTNGILSFLSENASTSA
-651 YFQVDLKANVK
+651 KITNVR
-662 YEMKFELIDNGGVVG
+662 L
-677 QGISLKN
+677 
-684 TQDLTPRSGSD
+684 
-695 DQSCWFYPHE
+695 
-705 AGVYTCTFTANAD
+705 
-718 LVSTANKQRFIANS
+718 S
-732 SGTGKALFKLHY
+732 SPT
-744 IRPVQEEVVI
+744 EEVVI

-851 VRQRTIAGVGNGDW
+851 VRQRTIAGAGNGKWADLSLVTGNATLYSTSPILNDCV
-865 QSVNSQGAALMFFQA
+865 Q
-880 PSGFTIQPSAQGI
+880 AQGSSDSI
-893 LDVTPTW
+893 LTPSWART
-900 FGAGSKG
+900 FV
-907 AYYGITHGTPI
+907 GITHNSAN
-918 HKDNGIFCAG
+918 HKQ
-928 LGGKVVPELGIDGYC
+928 LGVWELTDDTTIAVDGHC
-943 YFHVCGVVPRLNQGS
+943 YFHVCGVVPRLNQGA
-958 YHPSLNPMGA
+958 YHPSFNPMGA
-968 RQMNNDINNTG
+968 AAWHKWGTAADLPWYDSRVVSGITSAG
-979 ARDWWNSNPS
+979 KCFTEVS
-989 VATARTST
+989 ATT
-997 VQCMKVSMGFGE
+997 Q
-1009 IAAHPNTGKIG
+1009 IAKTPGSGRISHGKNK
-1020 GTSGRPDGKFY
+1020 RPDGKFY

-1048 AWDMSSKEE
+1048 AWDRSSKEE
-1057 ASKIFQKVVSG
+1057 ASKIFQKVVNG
-1068 SYRGKENL
+1068 SYRGKEAL
-1076 VWSFIGEGHSFVKT
+1076 PFTEIVKSSVSNWNYEAGRT
-1090 GAASWESVQ
+1090 YIVAS
-1099 NGRFR
+1099 
-1104 FAVQTGGDWLSG
+1104 TGGFPNRLP
-1116 TGASTNGFMGTGD
+1116 STNQWYYPSNLD
-1129 VRVYKTY
+1129 VID
-1136 LVGSNGNV
+1136 SAGNV
-1144 WEVLGST
+1144 AARAWRMIDNGKNTYIYWRDNEEVPTTLVDGE
-1151 QRGKYG
+1151 
-1157 DIYRSGDVMY
+1157 IW
-1167 AGIGDSTQVAA
+1167 VAW
-1178 FNNQFPNGTTITI
+1178 TEDTD
-1191 VQTRYTPSLN
+1191 Y
-1201 SSVRISVSGDFT
+1201 SVSGDFT
-1213 QVDLFAEPSVILNE
+1213 QVDVIGSPENIL
-1227 ASFKNGW
+1227 ATPTLANGW
-1234 LGGWAG
+1234 LGGWIPVIPDG
-1240 MPSSAPAGDIDFTR
+1240 SAKQFEYTR
-1254 KVKVG
+1254 KNIRAVG
-1259 TPTRIYKL
+1259 
-1267 PSGAWSS
+1267 
-1274 GEMPN
+1274 
-1279 FNSILNGS
+1279 
-1287 TRGWSSDKTI
+1287 DKTDAVATTTHGQQWGNSSVNTDVNTTNI
-1297 LYTFTY
+1297 FGAAGQAITAAHVYVIPY
-1303 TAFAKQTKGS
+1303 VAFAKQTKPS

-1319 NSAGGLGA
+1319 NADAGLGN
-1327 VAQSGG
+1327 VWSGMSNEIQFG
-1333 FHAITWGALLV
+1333 NTLQ
-1344 ESLIGKVPT
+1344 ESMLGKVGT
-1353 SSVGGAGM
+1353 AALGNTAESNNLKLNS
-1361 SLSDW
+1361 W
-1366 INIPIQHDG
+1366 IMHSRSG
-1375 KIHVGDLKKVE
+1375 KIEGNINDL
-1386 PFDKPRPNND
+1386 PRHNPVNLLAPTND

-1415 NFAWNELVWKNLIV
+1415 NFAWNELVYKPFTNPIV
-1429 KDVNT
+1429 DTGAQMLRKRGAIYLVNVAGSVLNGRLVIWNGNEASIPVDYT
-1434 ASSPVKQ
+1434 AYYVDANN
-1441 GEVYVIKA
+1441 VIKS
-1449 DVPLKGQIF
+1449 KSS
-1458 KANGNNA
+1458 NA
-1465 GWNWSG
+1465 
-1471 MYMGDDGEVYY
+1471 
-1482 GGGDSVSLDT
+1482 VSTIQLYT
-1492 TVKSYQGKSDGW
+1492 GDGW

-1539 YTKNKARAGSQVSGV
+1539 YIKNKARAGSQVSGV

>member
-153 LDNTQAALDLVRQ
+153 LANTQAALDLVRQ

-215 TDIEQFVGTSK
+215 TDIEQFIS
-226 ADIQQFVTTSKTE
+226 TSKTE
-239 IDAKATAISTA
+239 IDAKATAISKA

-257 VKGEITTLVTTSKSQ
+257 VKGEITDLTSTSKQ
-272 ISAQVT
+272 
-278 TGKSDIAE
+278 
-286 LITGGTD
+286 
-293 SISSLSSTSQS
+293 
-304 EITALATKSKSDI
+304 EITALATK
-317 VALATQSK
+317 SK
-325 KDITTLTTTSKGEIS
+325 KDITTLTTTSKSE
-340 DLVAGG
+340 
-346 TNSITSLTD
+346 
-355 TSKGAINTLVSASK
+355 INTLVSTSK
-369 TEITDL
+369 TEITEL
-375 ATTEKAAISQQSTA
+375 ATTEKAAISQQSTT

-467 MKAARMLASEQFAA
+467 MKAARMLVSEQFAA

-486 YGQGYSNN
+486 YGRGYTGSSPANGTL
-494 VNSHIVNEGLWSN
+494 INEGLWSRTVEASLAN
-507 ETFSNV
+507 ALLMGRTSPTSNN
-513 LRLGR
+513 G
-518 GNVTTG
+518 T
-524 SSKTT
+524 SKTL

-539 SKIFG
+539 SNLFFNENG
-544 VNQVDESII
+544 GNYTSA
-553 NSIKF
+553 IKF
-558 PEAPNGTVV
+558 PYAPNGTVV

-594 VAPNTNEAVGRA
+594 VAGSVNEAVARA
-606 FEGVVK
+606 FEGQVK
-612 NADLRN
+612 NGDFRLGTESWRATYGGNAFSVADGVCTLTSGNSRYTGIEQFVN
-618 GLDGWSISGAS
+618 KHITGLKYDFELTVHEASTDAVLVMSFNNEASGNVTVRASELPKTYRISGILAAS
-629 AVISNEGN
+629 AGGN
-637 GVVGVSFSTNWSGA
+637 CRFYFDSGDTTAETFKVSGFSW
-651 YFQVDLKANVK
+651 K
-662 YEMKFELIDNGGVVG
+662 
-677 QGISLKN
+677 
-684 TQDLTPRSGSD
+684 P
-695 DQSCWFYPHE
+695 
-705 AGVYTCTFTANAD
+705 
-718 LVSTANKQRFIANS
+718 VS
-732 SGTGKALFKLHY
+732 
-744 IRPVQEEVVI
+744 EEVVI

-795 ESNRPITY
+795 ESNRLITY

-819 FWAATDAQKRALV
+819 FWAATDDQKRALV

-851 VRQRTIAGVGNGDW
+851 VRQRTIAGIGNDKWFNLNPAASPNNVYLQFTSSATTTANFVKPQGKREDSQPYALSHDYTQAYGS
-865 QSVNSQGAALMFFQA
+865 QSGGN
-880 PSGFTIQPSAQGI
+880 TNKGI
-893 LDVTPTW
+893 
-900 FGAGSKG
+900 FKAN
-907 AYYGITHGTPI
+907 
-918 HKDNGIFCAG
+918 HKDLYG
-928 LGGKVVPELGIDGYC
+928 VDGQC
-943 YFHVCGVVPRLNQGS
+943 YFLVCGVVPRLNQGA
-958 YHPSLNPMGA
+958 YHPSFNPMGA
-968 RQMNNDINNTG
+968 AEWLKQGDTLGQWYLRPEFSRSTALCFHECQSPNG
-979 ARDWWNSNPS
+979 S
-989 VATARTST
+989 VGKRL
-997 VQCMKVSMGFGE
+997 
-1009 IAAHPNTGKIG
+1009 TGKIG

-1039 GGVIDYRLS
+1039 GGVIDYRTP
-1048 AWDMSSKEE
+1048 AKDMSSKEE
-1057 ASKIFQKVVSG
+1057 ASKIFQKVVNG
-1068 SYRGKENL
+1068 TYRGEEL
-1076 VWSFIGEGHSFVKT
+1076 LTKT
-1090 GAASWESVQ
+1090 KV
-1099 NGRFR
+1099 F
-1104 FAVQTGGDWLSG
+1104 
-1116 TGASTNGFMGTGD
+1116 
-1129 VRVYKTY
+1129 
-1136 LVGSNGNV
+1136 
-1144 WEVLGST
+1144 GST
-1151 QRGKYG
+1151 QGATYQGVVSGMYKWNASAADFVISDGALGTSGASAPIIGWLVQEHKVFPVTYLFQASG
-1157 DIYRSGDVMY
+1157 SSTTQIYCGQS
-1167 AGIGDSTQVAA
+1167 AWENTK
-1178 FNNQFPNGTTITI
+1178 PNGVVQDIVSNKPMYFVQHITTNI
-1191 VQTRYTPSLN
+1191 P
-1201 SSVRISVSGDFT
+1201 VSGDFT
-1213 QVDLFAEPSVILNE
+1213 QLDLLGSPANIIASPEFA
-1227 ASFKNGW
+1227 NGW
-1234 LGGWAG
+1234 VGNWIPVIPNDTLIATDFQLVHKAVTTKMEFTWRDAG
-1240 MPSSAPAGDIDFTR
+1240 NSS
-1254 KVKVG
+1254 
-1259 TPTRIYKL
+1259 
-1267 PSGAWSS
+1267 WSS
-1274 GEMPN
+1274 GSYN
-1279 FNSILNGS
+1279 VNTTLNTRDNSAAQSRSRVAVN
-1287 TRGWSSDKTI
+1287 
-1297 LYTFTY
+1297 TY
-1303 TAFAKQTKGS
+1303 TAFAQQTKSS

-1319 NSAGGLGA
+1319 NGVEGLGGVYATARGHKDDAVLLTESLMGKVLTSTAAPYAQLKTFENTRFGAGGTIN
-1327 VAQSGG
+1327 QYP
-1333 FHAITWGALLV
+1333 I
-1344 ESLIGKVPT
+1344 
-1353 SSVGGAGM
+1353 AG
-1361 SLSDW
+1361 SHS
-1366 INIPIQHDG
+1366 PIE
-1375 KIHVGDLKKVE
+1375 IMT
-1386 PFDKPRPNND
+1386 PNND
-1396 SPAVKA
+1396 SPAVKT
-1402 LWYQSAANQQCSL
+1402 LWYQIANNQQCSL

-1471 MYMGDDGEVYY
+1471 MYMGDEGEVYY
-1482 GGGDSVSLDT
+1482 GGGNSVSLDT

>member
-153 LDNTQAALDLVRQ
+153 LANTQAALDLVRQ

-215 TDIEQFVGTSK
+215 TDIEQFVS
-226 ADIQQFVTTSKTE
+226 TSKTE
-239 IDAKATAISTA
+239 IDAKATAISKA

-257 VKGEITTLVTTSKSQ
+257 VK
-272 ISAQVT
+272 
-278 TGKSDIAE
+278 
-286 LITGGTD
+286 
-293 SISSLSSTSQS
+293 S
-304 EITALATKSKSDI
+304 E
-317 VALATQSK
+317 
-325 KDITTLTTTSKGEIS
+325 
-340 DLVAGG
+340 
-346 TNSITSLTD
+346 
-355 TSKGAINTLVSASK
+355 INTLVSTSK
-369 TEITDL
+369 TEITEL
-375 ATTEKAAISQQSTA
+375 ATTEKAAISQQSTT

-425 KTDAQ
+425 KTDSQA
-430 TLKTQTEALANETK
+430 LKTQTEALANETK

-486 YGQGYSNN
+486 MGTQHSGGNT
-494 VNSHIVNEGLWSN
+494 VGHINEGLWSATA
-507 ETFSNV
+507 EKNV
-513 LRLGR
+513 LKIGR
-518 GNVTTG
+518 GTSSIGG
-524 SSKTT
+524 SSKTNHA
-529 FPVTHIAGFI
+529 VTNIAGFI
-539 SKIFG
+539 SSLYS
-544 VNQVDESII
+544 VNRSDPTYQPCE
-553 NSIKF
+553 IKF

-589 PKYGD
+589 PKYGNVADD
-594 VAPNTNEAVGRA
+594 VNEAVGRA
-606 FEGVVK
+606 FEGQIK
-612 NADLRN
+612 NGDFRDNTVSWGVSNSATMVMENGALRLTTN
-618 GLDGWSISGAS
+618 GSVNGQLFPQGFGPRAGVNKIRI
-629 AVISNEGN
+629 VIS
-637 GVVGVSFSTNWSGA
+637 
-651 YFQVDLKANVK
+651 DLKGGAAPVWQYK
-662 YEMKFELIDNGGVVG
+662 LGSSAYVSQRLYEGV
-677 QGISLKN
+677 N
-684 TQDLTPRSGSD
+684 
-695 DQSCWFYPHE
+695 E
-705 AGVYTCTFTANAD
+705 FTADFTGLTSFIIQPKGNATGSSI
-718 LVSTANKQRFIANS
+718 LVHEVSVSLAT
-732 SGTGKALFKLHY
+732 
-744 IRPVQEEVVI
+744 EEVVI
-754 NRVDMFGFEYF
+754 NRVDLFGFEYF

-819 FWAATDAQKRALV
+819 FWAATDDQKIAFV

-851 VRQRTIAGVGNGDW
+851 VRQRTIAGIGNGKW
-865 QSVNSQGAALMFFQA
+865 RNINPVGIGATTAENILNWDGGTRVKAQA
-880 PSGFTIQPSAQGI
+880 GGDVVMTGSTGYFTSYQLKQYN
-893 LDVTPTW
+893 D
-900 FGAGSKG
+900 K
-907 AYYGITHGTPI
+907 
-918 HKDNGIFCAG
+918 
-928 LGGKVVPELGIDGYC
+928 PELGVFTARYASNCVDYEC
-943 YFHVCGVVPRLNQGS
+943 YFHVSGVVPRLNQGA
-958 YHPSLNPMGA
+958 YHPSFNPMGSA
-968 RQMNNDINNTG
+968 SVLETTGRDWSRKWYAVDAVPLKNTADCFDFTG
-979 ARDWWNSNPS
+979 AN
-989 VATARTST
+989 RTSYPYL
-997 VQCMKVSMGFGE
+997 VGKVVGSTASSSTLSGS
-1009 IAAHPNTGKIG
+1009 IAAGDKFC
-1020 GTSGRPDGKFY
+1020 GRPDGKFY

-1057 ASKIFQKVVSG
+1057 ASKIFPKVVNG
-1068 SYRGKENL
+1068 SYRGEEL
-1076 VWSFIGEGHSFVKT
+1076 LTKT
-1090 GAASWESVQ
+1090 KV
-1099 NGRFR
+1099 F
-1104 FAVQTGGDWLSG
+1104 
-1116 TGASTNGFMGTGD
+1116 
-1129 VRVYKTY
+1129 
-1136 LVGSNGNV
+1136 
-1144 WEVLGST
+1144 GST
-1151 QRGKYG
+1151 QGATYQGVVSGMYKWNASAADFVISDGALGTSGASAPIIGWLVQESKVFPVTYLFQASG
-1157 DIYRSGDVMY
+1157 SSTTQIYCGQS
-1167 AGIGDSTQVAA
+1167 AWENTK
-1178 FNNQFPNGTTITI
+1178 PNGVVQDIVSNKPMYFVQHITTNI
-1191 VQTRYTPSLN
+1191 P
-1201 SSVRISVSGDFT
+1201 VSGDFT
-1213 QVDLFAEPSVILNE
+1213 QVDVIGEPANILTTP
-1227 ASFKNGW
+1227 ALANGW
-1234 LGGWAG
+1234 IGSWNHKFHTNYNTIVG
-1240 MPSSAPAGDIDFTR
+1240 TR
-1254 KVKVG
+1254 KNVLGAVARRYTDNLG
-1259 TPTRIYKL
+1259 TAWGSDSPAWDSAKNTFVASSLQPTGRVEI
-1267 PSGAWSS
+1267 W
-1274 GEMPN
+1274 E
-1279 FNSILNGS
+1279 
-1287 TRGWSSDKTI
+1287 
-1297 LYTFTY
+1297 Y
-1303 TAFAKQTKGS
+1303 TAFAKQTKSS

-1319 NSAGGLGA
+1319 NGVEGLGGVYATARGHKDDA
-1327 VAQSGG
+1327 V
-1333 FHAITWGALLV
+1333 LLA
-1344 ESLIGKVPT
+1344 ESFMGKVLT
-1353 SSVGGAGM
+1353 STAAPYAQLKVFENTRFGSTGIINQYPIAG
-1361 SLSDW
+1361 SHS
-1366 INIPIQHDG
+1366 PIG
-1375 KIHVGDLKKVE
+1375 IIA
-1386 PFDKPRPNND
+1386 PNND

-1402 LWYQSAANQQCSL
+1402 LWYQTADNQQCSL

-1471 MYMGDDGEVYY
+1471 MYMGDEGEVYY

-1504 GDDSTIRIID
+1504 GDDSTVRIID

-1539 YTKNKARAGSQVSGV
+1539 YTKNKARACSQVSGV

>member
-215 TDIEQFVGTSK
+215 TDIEQFVS
-226 ADIQQFVTTSKTE
+226 TSKTE
-239 IDAKATAISTA
+239 IDAKATAISKA

-257 VKGEITTLVTTSKSQ
+257 VKGEITDLTSTSKQ
-272 ISAQVT
+272 
-278 TGKSDIAE
+278 
-286 LITGGTD
+286 
-293 SISSLSSTSQS
+293 
-304 EITALATKSKSDI
+304 EITALATK
-317 VALATQSK
+317 SK
-325 KDITTLTTTSKGEIS
+325 KDITTLTTTSKSE
-340 DLVAGG
+340 
-346 TNSITSLTD
+346 
-355 TSKGAINTLVSASK
+355 INTLVSTSK
-369 TEITDL
+369 TEITEL
-375 ATTEKAAISQQSTA
+375 ATTEKAAISQQSTT

-486 YGQGYSNN
+486 YGRGYTGSSPANGTL
-494 VNSHIVNEGLWSN
+494 INEGLWSRTVEASLAN
-507 ETFSNV
+507 ALLMGRTSPTSNN
-513 LRLGR
+513 G
-518 GNVTTG
+518 T
-524 SSKTT
+524 SKTL

-539 SKIFG
+539 SNLFFNENG
-544 VNQVDESII
+544 GNYTSA
-553 NSIKF
+553 IKF
-558 PEAPNGTVV
+558 PYAPNGTVV

-594 VAPNTNEAVGRA
+594 VAGSVNEAVARA
-606 FEGVVK
+606 FEGQVK
-612 NADLRN
+612 NGDFRLGTESWRATYGGNAFSVADGVCTLTSGNSRYTGIEQFVN
-618 GLDGWSISGAS
+618 KHITGLKYDFELTVHEASTDAVLVMSFNNEASGNVTVRASELPKTYRISGILAAS
-629 AVISNEGN
+629 AGGN
-637 GVVGVSFSTNWSGA
+637 CRFYFDSGDTTAETFKVSGFSW
-651 YFQVDLKANVK
+651 K
-662 YEMKFELIDNGGVVG
+662 
-677 QGISLKN
+677 
-684 TQDLTPRSGSD
+684 P
-695 DQSCWFYPHE
+695 
-705 AGVYTCTFTANAD
+705 
-718 LVSTANKQRFIANS
+718 VS
-732 SGTGKALFKLHY
+732 
-744 IRPVQEEVVI
+744 EEVVI

-795 ESNRPITY
+795 ESNRLITY

-819 FWAATDAQKRALV
+819 FWAATDDQKRALV

-851 VRQRTIAGVGNGDW
+851 VRQRTIAGIGNDKWFNLNPAASPNNVYLQFTSSATTTANFVKPQGKREDSQPYALSHDYTQAYGS
-865 QSVNSQGAALMFFQA
+865 QSGGN
-880 PSGFTIQPSAQGI
+880 TNKGI
-893 LDVTPTW
+893 
-900 FGAGSKG
+900 FKAN
-907 AYYGITHGTPI
+907 
-918 HKDNGIFCAG
+918 HKDLYG
-928 LGGKVVPELGIDGYC
+928 VDGQC
-943 YFHVCGVVPRLNQGS
+943 YFLVCGVVPRLNQGA
-958 YHPSLNPMGA
+958 YHPSFNPMGA
-968 RQMNNDINNTG
+968 AEWLKQGDTLGQWYLRPEFSRSTALCFHECQSPNG
-979 ARDWWNSNPS
+979 S
-989 VATARTST
+989 VGKRL
-997 VQCMKVSMGFGE
+997 
-1009 IAAHPNTGKIG
+1009 TGKIG

-1039 GGVIDYRLS
+1039 GGVIDYRTP
-1048 AWDMSSKEE
+1048 AKDMSSKEE
-1057 ASKIFQKVVSG
+1057 ASKIFQKVVNG
-1068 SYRGKENL
+1068 TYRGEEL
-1076 VWSFIGEGHSFVKT
+1076 LTKT
-1090 GAASWESVQ
+1090 KV
-1099 NGRFR
+1099 F
-1104 FAVQTGGDWLSG
+1104 
-1116 TGASTNGFMGTGD
+1116 
-1129 VRVYKTY
+1129 
-1136 LVGSNGNV
+1136 
-1144 WEVLGST
+1144 GST
-1151 QRGKYG
+1151 QGATYQGVVSGMYKWNASAADFVISDGALGTSGASAPIIGWLVQEYKVFPVTYLFQASG
-1157 DIYRSGDVMY
+1157 SSTTQIYCGQS
-1167 AGIGDSTQVAA
+1167 AWENTK
-1178 FNNQFPNGTTITI
+1178 PNGVVQDIVSNKPMYFVQHITTNI
-1191 VQTRYTPSLN
+1191 P
-1201 SSVRISVSGDFT
+1201 VSGDFT
-1213 QVDLFAEPSVILNE
+1213 QLDLLGSPANIIASPEFA
-1227 ASFKNGW
+1227 NGW
-1234 LGGWAG
+1234 VGNWIPVIPNDTLIATDFQLVRKAVTTKMEFTWRDAG
-1240 MPSSAPAGDIDFTR
+1240 NSS
-1254 KVKVG
+1254 
-1259 TPTRIYKL
+1259 
-1267 PSGAWSS
+1267 WSS
-1274 GEMPN
+1274 GSYN
-1279 FNSILNGS
+1279 VNTTLNTRDNSAAQSRSRVAVN
-1287 TRGWSSDKTI
+1287 
-1297 LYTFTY
+1297 TY
-1303 TAFAKQTKGS
+1303 TAFAKQTKVS
-1313 TNKPVL
+1313 TNKVVL
-1319 NSAGGLGA
+1319 NQYEGLGL
-1327 VAQSGG
+1327 VTEICHS
-1333 FHAITWGALLV
+1333 HLWWGVKLA
-1344 ESLIGKVPT
+1344 ESLMGKVCT
-1353 SSVGGAGM
+1353 SSAASTGGAFH
-1361 SLSDW
+1361 
-1366 INIPIQHDG
+1366 PITRLGWERGAQRLATSVNDPTVHSP
-1375 KIHVGDLKKVE
+1375 ITM
-1386 PFDKPRPNND
+1386 PAPSNN

-1402 LWYQSAANQQCSL
+1402 LWYQTADNQQCSL
-1415 NFAWNELVWKNLIV
+1415 NFAWNELVYKPFTNPIV
-1429 KDVNT
+1429 DTGAQMLRKRGAIYLVNVAGSALNGRLVIWNGNEASIPVDYT
-1434 ASSPVKQ
+1434 AYYVDANN
-1441 GEVYVIKA
+1441 VIKS
-1449 DVPLKGQIF
+1449 KSS
-1458 KANGNNA
+1458 NA
-1465 GWNWSG
+1465 
-1471 MYMGDDGEVYY
+1471 
-1482 GGGDSVSLDT
+1482 VSTIQLYT
-1492 TVKSYQGKSDGW
+1492 GDGW
-1504 GDDSTIRIID
+1504 GDDSTVRIID

>member
-153 LDNTQAALDLVRQ
+153 LANTQAALDLVRQ

-215 TDIEQFVGTSK
+215 TDIEQFVS
-226 ADIQQFVTTSKTE
+226 TSKTE

-250 IDTQATT
+250 IATQATT

-467 MKAARMLASEQFAA
+467 MKAQRALASNEFAA

-486 YGQGYSNN
+486 YGKHVQS
-494 VNSHIVNEGLWSN
+494 STWDAINEGMFVNTANNS
-507 ETFSNV
+507 V
-513 LRLGR
+513 LAR
-518 GNVTTG
+518 GKIIMGELTSAKTG
-524 SSKTT
+524 SSKTD

-539 SKIFG
+539 SKVLG
-544 VNQVDESII
+544 YTAQSGL
-553 NSIKF
+553 NSTQIKF

-589 PKYGD
+589 PKYGNVAAD
-594 VAPNTNEAVGRA
+594 VNEAVGRA
-606 FEGVVK
+606 FEGQIK
-612 NADLRN
+612 NGDFRDNTVSWGVSNSATMVMENGALRLTTN
-618 GLDGWSISGAS
+618 GSVNGQLFPQGFGPRAGVNKIRI
-629 AVISNEGN
+629 VIS
-637 GVVGVSFSTNWSGA
+637 
-651 YFQVDLKANVK
+651 DLKGGAAPVWQYK
-662 YEMKFELIDNGGVVG
+662 LGSSAYVSQRLYEGV
-677 QGISLKN
+677 N
-684 TQDLTPRSGSD
+684 
-695 DQSCWFYPHE
+695 E
-705 AGVYTCTFTANAD
+705 FTADFTGLTSFIIQPKGNATGSSI
-718 LVSTANKQRFIANS
+718 LVHEVSVSLAT
-732 SGTGKALFKLHY
+732 
-744 IRPVQEEVVI
+744 EEVVI
-754 NRVDMFGFEYF
+754 NRVDLFGFEYF

-865 QSVNSQGAALMFFQA
+865 QSVNSQGVALMFFQA

-907 AYYGITHGTPI
+907 AYYGITHATPI

-928 LGGKVVPELGIDGYC
+928 LGGKVVPELGIDGHC
-943 YFHVCGVVPRLNQGS
+943 YFHVCGVVPRLNQGA
-958 YHPSLNPMGA
+958 YHPSFNPMGSA
-968 RQMNNDINNTG
+968 SVLETTGRDWSRKWYAVDAVPLKNTADCFDFTG
-979 ARDWWNSNPS
+979 AN
-989 VATARTST
+989 RTSYPYL
-997 VQCMKVSMGFGE
+997 VGKVVGSTASSSTLSGS
-1009 IAAHPNTGKIG
+1009 IAAGDKFC
-1020 GTSGRPDGKFY
+1020 GRPDGKFY

-1048 AWDMSSKEE
+1048 ACDMGSKEE
-1057 ASKIFQKVVSG
+1057 AAKVFQKVVNG

-1090 GAASWESVQ
+1090 GTASWESVQ

-1167 AGIGDSTQVAA
+1167 AGIGDSTQVTD

-1227 ASFKNGW
+1227 ASFRNGW

-1303 TAFAKQTKGS
+1303 TAFAKQTKPS

-1319 NSAGGLGA
+1319 NGVEGLGCVYATARGHKDDA
-1327 VAQSGG
+1327 V
-1333 FHAITWGALLV
+1333 LLA
-1344 ESLIGKVPT
+1344 ESFMGKVLT
-1353 SSVGGAGM
+1353 STAAPYAQLKVFENTRFGSTGIINQYPIAG
-1361 SLSDW
+1361 SHS
-1366 INIPIQHDG
+1366 PIG
-1375 KIHVGDLKKVE
+1375 IIA
-1386 PFDKPRPNND
+1386 PNND

-1402 LWYQSAANQQCSL
+1402 LWYQTADNQQCSL

-1471 MYMGDDGEVYY
+1471 MYMGDEGEVYY
-1482 GGGDSVSLDT
+1482 GGGNSVSLDT

-1504 GDDSTIRIID
+1504 GDDSTVRIID

-1539 YTKNKARAGSQVSGV
+1539 YTKNKARACSQVSGV

>member
-153 LDNTQAALDLVRQ
+153 LANTQAALDLVRQ

-215 TDIEQFVGTSK
+215 TDIEQFVS
-226 ADIQQFVTTSKTE
+226 TSKTE
-239 IDAKATAISTA
+239 IDAKATAISKA

-257 VKGEITTLVTTSKSQ
+257 VKGEITALTSTSKQ
-272 ISAQVT
+272 
-278 TGKSDIAE
+278 
-286 LITGGTD
+286 
-293 SISSLSSTSQS
+293 
-304 EITALATKSKSDI
+304 EITALATK
-317 VALATQSK
+317 SK
-325 KDITTLTTTSKGEIS
+325 KDITTLTTTSKSE
-340 DLVAGG
+340 
-346 TNSITSLTD
+346 
-355 TSKGAINTLVSASK
+355 INTLVSTSK
-369 TEITDL
+369 TEITEL
-375 ATTEKAAISQQSTA
+375 ATTEKAAISQQSTT

-467 MKAARMLASEQFAA
+467 MKAQRALASNEFAA

-486 YGQGYSNN
+486 YGKHVQS
-494 VNSHIVNEGLWSN
+494 SAWDAINEGMFVNTANNS
-507 ETFSNV
+507 V
-513 LRLGR
+513 LAR
-518 GNVTTG
+518 GKIIMGELTSAKTG
-524 SSKTT
+524 SSKTD

-539 SKIFG
+539 SKVLG
-544 VNQVDESII
+544 YTAQSGL
-553 NSIKF
+553 NSTQIKF
-558 PEAPNGTVV
+558 PEAPNGTII

-589 PKYGD
+589 PKYGN
-594 VAPNTNEAVGRA
+594 VAGSVNEAVGRA
-606 FEGVVK
+606 FEGQIK
-612 NADLRN
+612 N
-618 GLDGWSISGAS
+618 
-629 AVISNEGN
+629 GN
-637 GVVGVSFSTNWSGA
+637 FRDDTTSWGVSNSATMVMENGALRLTTNGSVNGQLFPQGFGPYAGLNKVRIVVSDFKNGA
-651 YFQVDLKANVK
+651 VPVWQYKIGSDAYVSQRLYA
-662 YEMKFELIDNGGVVG
+662 GVNEFT
-677 QGISLKN
+677 L
-684 TQDLTPRSGSD
+684 DLTGLTSFIIQPKGNATGS
-695 DQSCWFYPHE
+695 SILVHE
-705 AGVYTCTFTANAD
+705 VSAA
-718 LVSTANKQRFIANS
+718 LVT
-732 SGTGKALFKLHY
+732 
-744 IRPVQEEVVI
+744 EEVVI
-754 NRVDMFGFEYF
+754 NRVDMFGFEYW
-765 LEEISK
+765 LEEVTEVFH
-771 ANPFVYPYGCIQSKL
+771 NGCIQSKA

-795 ESNRPITY
+795 DSTRPDTY
-803 YSVFDGDT
+803 FAVFDGDT
-811 TSKGKGVD
+811 TSKGKCVVWND
-819 FWAATDAQKRALV
+819 LTNEQKIKLV
-832 SNPDHNIYLLDDGR
+832 SNPDHNLFLMDDGR

-851 VRQRTIAGVGNGDW
+851 VRQRTFAAAKNGKWGNTNPAVAAGYSWLDCGGGSYYP
-865 QSVNSQGAALMFFQA
+865 QPQG
-880 PSGFTIQPSAQGI
+880 SS
-893 LDVTPTW
+893 D
-900 FGAGSKG
+900 
-907 AYYGITHGTPI
+907 Y
-918 HKDNGIFCAG
+918 
-928 LGGKVVPELGIDGYC
+928 VVPTVQNWVQGEVFGGMLNQNIPAHLKHQGVFTAIGENGRITAHAVDGEC
-943 YFHVCGVVPRLNQGS
+943 YFLVCGVVPRLNQGA
-958 YHPSLNPMGA
+958 YHPSFNPMGSA
-968 RQMNNDINNTG
+968 SVLETTGRDWSRKWYAVDAVPLKNTADCFDFTG
-979 ARDWWNSNPS
+979 AN
-989 VATARTST
+989 RTSYPYL
-997 VQCMKVSMGFGE
+997 VGKVVGSTASSSTLSGS
-1009 IAAHPNTGKIG
+1009 IAAGDKFC
-1020 GTSGRPDGKFY
+1020 GRPDGKFY

-1057 ASKIFQKVVSG
+1057 AAKIFQKVVNG
-1068 SYRGKENL
+1068 SYRGEEL
-1076 VWSFIGEGHSFVKT
+1076 LTKT
-1090 GAASWESVQ
+1090 KV
-1099 NGRFR
+1099 F
-1104 FAVQTGGDWLSG
+1104 
-1116 TGASTNGFMGTGD
+1116 
-1129 VRVYKTY
+1129 
-1136 LVGSNGNV
+1136 
-1144 WEVLGST
+1144 GST
-1151 QRGKYG
+1151 QGATYQGVVSGMYKWNASAADFVISDGALGTSGASAPIIGWLVQESKVFPVTYLFQASG
-1157 DIYRSGDVMY
+1157 SSTTQIYCGQS
-1167 AGIGDSTQVAA
+1167 AWENTK
-1178 FNNQFPNGTTITI
+1178 PNGVVQDIVSNKPMYFVQHITTNI
-1191 VQTRYTPSLN
+1191 P
-1201 SSVRISVSGDFT
+1201 VSGDIT
-1213 QVDLFAEPSVILNE
+1213 QVDVIGEPANILTTP
-1227 ASFKNGW
+1227 ALANGW
-1234 LGGWAG
+1234 IGSWNPKFHTNYNTIVG
-1240 MPSSAPAGDIDFTR
+1240 TR
-1254 KVKVG
+1254 KNVLGAVARRYTDNLG
-1259 TPTRIYKL
+1259 TAWGSDSPAWDSAKNTFVASSLQPTGRVEI
-1267 PSGAWSS
+1267 W
-1274 GEMPN
+1274 E
-1279 FNSILNGS
+1279 
-1287 TRGWSSDKTI
+1287 
-1297 LYTFTY
+1297 Y
-1303 TAFAKQTKGS
+1303 TAFAKQTKSS

-1319 NSAGGLGA
+1319 NGVEGLGGVYATARGHKDDAVLLTESLMGKVLTSTAAPYAQLKTFENTRFGAGG
-1327 VAQSGG
+1327 
-1333 FHAITWGALLV
+1333 AINQYP
-1344 ESLIGKVPT
+1344 I
-1353 SSVGGAGM
+1353 AG
-1361 SLSDW
+1361 SHS
-1366 INIPIQHDG
+1366 PIE
-1375 KIHVGDLKKVE
+1375 IMT
-1386 PFDKPRPNND
+1386 PNND
-1396 SPAVKA
+1396 SPAVKT
-1402 LWYQSAANQQCSL
+1402 LWYQIANNQQCSL

-1471 MYMGDDGEVYY
+1471 MYMGDEGEVYY

>member
-153 LDNTQAALDLVRQ
+153 LANTQAALDLVRQ

-215 TDIEQFVGTSK
+215 TDIEKFVS
-226 ADIQQFVTTSKTE
+226 TSKTE
-239 IDAKATAISTA
+239 IDAKATAISEA

-257 VKGEITTLVTTSKSQ
+257 VKGEITALTSTSKQ
-272 ISAQVT
+272 
-278 TGKSDIAE
+278 
-286 LITGGTD
+286 
-293 SISSLSSTSQS
+293 
-304 EITALATKSKSDI
+304 EIT
-317 VALATQSK
+317 ALATQSK
-325 KDITTLTTTSKGEIS
+325 KDITTLTTTSKSEIS
-340 DLVAGG
+340 ELVAGG

-425 KTDAQ
+425 KTDSQA
-430 TLKTQTEALANETK
+430 LKTQTEALANETK

-486 YGQGYSNN
+486 YGKHVADTASFTP
-494 VNSHIVNEGLWSN
+494 INEGMFTNDGAEFYSQAGQLLMG
-507 ETFSNV
+507 E
-513 LRLGR
+513 LG
-518 GNVTTG
+518 GNKRG
-524 SSKTT
+524 SSKTD

-539 SKIFG
+539 SKLLG
-544 VNQVDESII
+544 VTTAQGA
-553 NSIKF
+553 NSFAIKF

-594 VAPNTNEAVGRA
+594 VAGSVNEAVARA
-606 FEGVVK
+606 FEGYLPNGDFRNSTVGWVTTPSGDMTVASGEMTVTNLANNGSLRCTTHPTLPAGQWLLEATVKCPSGKVFWLNLYNPTDNNKPVIFTGTGNWQKVSGVVTTTVPTK
-612 NADLRN
+612 ASNIYIQNR
-618 GLDGWSISGAS
+618 SGA
-629 AVISNEGN
+629 I
-637 GVVGVSFSTNWSGA
+637 
-651 YFQVDLKANVK
+651 Q
-662 YEMKFELIDNGGVVG
+662 
-677 QGISLKN
+677 
-684 TQDLTPRSGSD
+684 
-695 DQSCWFYPHE
+695 
-705 AGVYTCTFTANAD
+705 TFTVKDYRVAPA
-718 LVSTANKQRFIANS
+718 S
-732 SGTGKALFKLHY
+732 
-744 IRPVQEEVVI
+744 EEVVI

-795 ESNRPITY
+795 EPNRPITY

-907 AYYGITHGTPI
+907 AYYGITHATPI

-928 LGGKVVPELGIDGYC
+928 LGGKVVPELGIDGHC
-943 YFHVCGVVPRLNQGS
+943 YFHVCGVVPRLNQGA
-958 YHPSLNPMGA
+958 YHPSFNPLGTKSWVQSGKGWNAQWWQMTGVSSTRQCFDYKTASSDLTQAGA
-968 RQMNNDINNTG
+968 NEEFSGFIG
-979 ARDWWNSNPS
+979 SRDGSS
-989 VATARTST
+989 
-997 VQCMKVSMGFGE
+997 
-1009 IAAHPNTGKIG
+1009 
-1020 GTSGRPDGKFY
+1020 RPDGRFY
-1031 DAIYASGQ
+1031 DSIYASGW
-1039 GGVIDYRLS
+1039 GGVIDYRFS
-1048 AWDMSSKEE
+1048 AWDMGSKDE
-1057 ASKIFQKVVSG
+1057 AAKIFQKLENG
-1068 SYRGKENL
+1068 TYRGKEFATRCDL
-1076 VWSFIGEGHSFVKT
+1076 FVRTSTEPYFYGGKTAIWIEGIDDFIGSRNPRDFKVNGYTVVTAATDGH
-1090 GAASWESVQ
+1090 GQ
-1099 NGRFR
+1099 Y
-1104 FAVQTGGDWLSG
+1104 
-1116 TGASTNGFMGTGD
+1116 
-1129 VRVYKTY
+1129 VYFD
-1136 LVGSNGNV
+1136 S
-1144 WEVLGST
+1144 
-1151 QRGKYG
+1151 KYG
-1157 DIYRSGDVMY
+1157 DI
-1167 AGIGDSTQVAA
+1167 
-1178 FNNQFPNGTTITI
+1178 
-1191 VQTRYTPSLN
+1191 
-1201 SSVRISVSGDFT
+1201 SSYWKSVSNNVVVTSPTNIPVSGNFNMIDVLGSPERIVAKT
-1213 QVDLFAEPSVILNE
+1213 ELA
-1227 ASFKNGW
+1227 NGW
-1234 LGGWAG
+1234 LGGWIPVVPNNTLVANKFPMTRVAVDKDLRMYWSDGDAAWQAG
-1240 MPSSAPAGDIDFTR
+1240 TYTFASSLNARDNSSAIPSTR
-1254 KVKVG
+1254 VALHSY
-1259 TPTRIYKL
+1259 TASAKL
-1267 PSGAWSS
+1267 TKSANIKP
-1274 GEMPN
+1274 
-1279 FNSILNGS
+1279 ILNGANGVGDVYATMFNDR
-1287 TRGWSSDKTI
+1287 TRGGLLRESFINKVVSGYSQMHPHSQTVKLNKCTLLDGYFASNPDFSPTHECTALGEPAYDDSAIKVLWSQSSNNQQANLNLSFNELI
-1297 LYTFTY
+1297 WVGSYSSLNV
-1303 TAFAKQTKGS
+1303 TKITS
-1313 TNKPVL
+1313 TNTATDGV
-1319 NSAGGLGA
+1319 AGQFYLTDPSITNALGNK
-1327 VAQSGG
+1327 
-1333 FHAITWGALLV
+1333 LL
-1344 ESLIGKVPT
+1344 
-1353 SSVGGAGM
+1353 
-1361 SLSDW
+1361 
-1366 INIPIQHDG
+1366 
-1375 KIHVGDLKKVE
+1375 
-1386 PFDKPRPNND
+1386 RC
-1396 SPAVKA
+1396 VK
-1402 LWYQSAANQQCSL
+1402 S
-1415 NFAWNELVWKNLIV
+1415 F
-1429 KDVNT
+1429 T
-1434 ASSPVKQ
+1434 ASWGDVWLENGK
-1441 GEVYVIKA
+1441 GFVYITAPTGDPFLVVYGSQS
-1449 DVPLKGQIF
+1449 DL
-1458 KANGNNA
+1458 
-1465 GWNWSG
+1465 W
-1471 MYMGDDGEVYY
+1471 GDDGKLRIVSEV
-1482 GGGDSVSLDT
+1482 
-1492 TVKSYQGKSDGW
+1492 
-1504 GDDSTIRIID
+1504 
-1514 GIGTFINLNGDTC
+1514 GTYKNLNGDLC

>member
-486 YGQGYSNN
+486 YGKHALSG
-494 VNSHIVNEGLWSN
+494 NSVFPVNESLYAYIN
-507 ETFSNV
+507 AANTNT
-513 LRLGR
+513 LRMGR
-518 GNVTTG
+518 TPTANTYEGT
-524 SSKTT
+524 SKTLY
-529 FPVTHIAGFI
+529 PVTSIAGFI
-539 SKIFG
+539 SELIGNNTNNDPTAGNF
-544 VNQVDESII
+544 
-553 NSIKF
+553 IKF
-558 PEAPNGTVV
+558 PEAPDG
-567 YDSTGNCRG
+567 
-576 SGKATLDLTKDVD
+576 
-589 PKYGD
+589 
-594 VAPNTNEAVGRA
+594 AV
-606 FEGVVK
+606 
-612 NADLRN
+612 
-618 GLDGWSISGAS
+618 
-629 AVISNEGN
+629 
-637 GVVGVSFSTNWSGA
+637 T
-651 YFQVDLKANVK
+651 Y
-662 YEMKFELIDNGGVVG
+662 
-677 QGISLKN
+677 
-684 TQDLTPRSGSD
+684 
-695 DQSCWFYPHE
+695 
-705 AGVYTCTFTANAD
+705 
-718 LVSTANKQRFIANS
+718 NKS
-732 SGTGKALFKLHY
+732 SGEIKKHSNPDAAFTYANTSAD
-744 IRPVQEEVVI
+744 IEVVI
-754 NRVDMFGFEYF
+754 NRVDLFGGEFF
-765 LEEISK
+765 LEEVSQS
-771 ANPFVYPYGCIQSKL
+771 NPFVYPKGMIQSQA
-786 TSIEGIATK
+786 TSMNGVATTM
-795 ESNRPITY
+795 SNRPVTY
-803 YSVFDGDT
+803 YAAYGGDT
-811 TSKGKGVD
+811 GSRGRGVD
-819 FWAATDAQKRALV
+819 FWSATDEQKKAMV
-832 SNPDHNIYLLDDGR
+832 SDESNNIFMLDDGR
-846 LVQWR
+846 VVQWR
-851 VRQRTIAGVGNGDW
+851 MRQRTIAGAGNGDW
-865 QSVNSQGAALMFFQA
+865 LNTNSVCENSTKGFYLQYSSGSKFVAPQGALDTVREFNTGN
-880 PSGFTIQPSAQGI
+880 PTYRGSGGS
-893 LDVTPTW
+893 VTTGQNPNQKLGV
-900 FGAGSKG
+900 FSLF
-907 AYYGITHGTPI
+907 
-918 HKDNGIFCAG
+918 DNA
-928 LGGKVVPELGIDGYC
+928 VVEDIAIDDEC
-943 YFHVCGVVPRLNQGS
+943 YFHVWGVVPRLNQGA
-958 YHPSLNPMGA
+958 YHPSFNPLGTKSWVQSGKGWNAQWWQVSGVSSTRQCFDYKTASSDLTQAGA
-968 RQMNNDINNTG
+968 NEEFSGFIG
-979 ARDWWNSNPS
+979 SRDGSS
-989 VATARTST
+989 
-997 VQCMKVSMGFGE
+997 
-1009 IAAHPNTGKIG
+1009 
-1020 GTSGRPDGKFY
+1020 RPDGRFY
-1031 DAIYASGQ
+1031 DVIYASGL
-1039 GGVIDYRLS
+1039 GGVIDYRFS
-1048 AWDMSSKEE
+1048 AWDMGSKDE
-1057 ASKIFQKVVSG
+1057 AAKIFQKVVSG

-1167 AGIGDSTQVAA
+1167 AGIGDSTQVAD

-1554 DL
+1554 D

>member
-153 LDNTQAALDLVRQ
+153 LADTQAALDLVRQ

-215 TDIEQFVGTSK
+215 ADIEQFVS
-226 ADIQQFVTTSKTE
+226 TSKTE
-239 IDAKATAISTA
+239 IDAKATAISKA

-257 VKGEITTLVTTSKSQ
+257 VKGEITALTSTSKQ
-272 ISAQVT
+272 
-278 TGKSDIAE
+278 
-286 LITGGTD
+286 
-293 SISSLSSTSQS
+293 
-304 EITALATKSKSDI
+304 EIT
-317 VALATQSK
+317 ALATQSK
-325 KDITTLTTTSKGEIS
+325 KDITTLTTTSKSE
-340 DLVAGG
+340 
-346 TNSITSLTD
+346 
-355 TSKGAINTLVSASK
+355 INTLVSTSK
-369 TEITDL
+369 TEITKL
-375 ATTEKAAISQQSTA
+375 ATTEKAAISQQSTT

-425 KTDAQ
+425 KTDSQA
-430 TLKTQTEALANETK
+430 LKTQTEALANETK

-486 YGQGYSNN
+486 YGRGYTGSSPANGTL
-494 VNSHIVNEGLWSN
+494 INEGLWSRTVEASLAN
-507 ETFSNV
+507 ALLMGRTSPTSNN
-513 LRLGR
+513 G
-518 GNVTTG
+518 T
-524 SSKTT
+524 SKTL

-539 SKIFG
+539 SNLFFNENG
-544 VNQVDESII
+544 GNYTSA
-553 NSIKF
+553 IKF
-558 PEAPNGTVV
+558 PDAPNGTVV

-594 VAPNTNEAVGRA
+594 VAPTVNEAVARA
-606 FEGVVK
+606 FEGLVK
-612 NADLRN
+612 SGDFRN
-618 GLDGWSISGAS
+618 PVFWNVTGSGAS
-629 AVISNEGN
+629 VDTTGITMSGNCSAKHTFDFKDNTDYEIEFTVTNFTGGEFRVIQYGNAGHDGTITYVRGN
-637 GVVGVSFSTNWSGA
+637 GTYKIKWNSNDFSSDWGTNGILSFLSENASTSA
-651 YFQVDLKANVK
+651 KITNVR
-662 YEMKFELIDNGGVVG
+662 L
-677 QGISLKN
+677 
-684 TQDLTPRSGSD
+684 
-695 DQSCWFYPHE
+695 
-705 AGVYTCTFTANAD
+705 
-718 LVSTANKQRFIANS
+718 S
-732 SGTGKALFKLHY
+732 SPT
-744 IRPVQEEVVI
+744 EEVVI
-754 NRVDMFGFEYF
+754 NRVDMFGFEYW
-765 LEEISK
+765 LEEVTEVFH
-771 ANPFVYPYGCIQSKL
+771 NGCIQSKA

-795 ESNRPITY
+795 DSTRPDTY
-803 YSVFDGDT
+803 FAVFDGDT
-811 TSKGKGVD
+811 TSKGKCVVWND
-819 FWAATDAQKRALV
+819 LTNEQKIKLV
-832 SNPDHNIYLLDDGR
+832 SNPDHNLFLMDDGR

-851 VRQRTIAGVGNGDW
+851 VRQRTFAAAKNGKWGNTNPAVAAGYSWLDCGGGSYYP
-865 QSVNSQGAALMFFQA
+865 QPQG
-880 PSGFTIQPSAQGI
+880 SS
-893 LDVTPTW
+893 D
-900 FGAGSKG
+900 
-907 AYYGITHGTPI
+907 Y
-918 HKDNGIFCAG
+918 
-928 LGGKVVPELGIDGYC
+928 VVPTVQNWVQGEVFGGMLNQNIPAHLKHQGVFTAIGEKGRITAHAVDGEC
-943 YFHVCGVVPRLNQGS
+943 YFQVCGVVPRLNQGA
-958 YHPSLNPMGA
+958 YHPTFNPMGA
-968 RQMNNDINNTG
+968 AAWHKWG
-979 ARDWWNSNPS
+979 
-989 VATARTST
+989 VAADLPWYDSRVVSGITSAGKCFT
-997 VQCMKVSMGFGE
+997 EVSATTQ
-1009 IAAHPNTGKIG
+1009 IAKTPGSGRISHGKNK
-1020 GTSGRPDGKFY
+1020 RPDGKFY

-1039 GGVIDYRLS
+1039 GGVIDYRMP
-1048 AWDMSSKEE
+1048 AKDMSSKEE
-1057 ASKIFQKVVSG
+1057 ASKIFQKVVNG
-1068 SYRGKENL
+1068 SYRGEELLTQSKVIAALTAQAFYVNTAGKQFQLIDATPLLTNL
-1076 VWSFIGEGHSFVKT
+1076 QKGDVVY
-1090 GAASWESVQ
+1090 AQ
-1099 NGRFR
+1099 NAEYTLRGVAITLGSRPIFDYTI
-1104 FAVQTGGDWLSG
+1104 VSG
-1116 TGASTNGFMGTGD
+1116 TPVGEYQSGYLIHESKTN
-1129 VRVYKTY
+1129 
-1136 LVGSNGNV
+1136 
-1144 WEVLGST
+1144 
-1151 QRGKYG
+1151 
-1157 DIYRSGDVMY
+1157 I
-1167 AGIGDSTQVAA
+1167 
-1178 FNNQFPNGTTITI
+1178 P
-1191 VQTRYTPSLN
+1191 
-1201 SSVRISVSGDFT
+1201 VSGNFT
-1213 QVDLFAEPSVILNE
+1213 QVDIIGSPEKIL
-1227 ASFKNGW
+1227 ATPALANGW
-1234 LGGWAG
+1234 LGGWNHEIPKG
-1240 MPSSAPAGDIDFTR
+1240 SSQAYQLVRKMVTSGNTFTAPYTTNN
-1254 KVKVG
+1254 G
-1259 TPTRIYKL
+1259 T
-1267 PSGAWSS
+1267 SWSS
-1274 GEMPN
+1274 QPLT
-1279 FNSILNGS
+1279 ING
-1287 TRGWSSDKTI
+1287 TTNAVTANWDDRHIWVVP
-1297 LYTFTY
+1297 Y
-1303 TAFAKQTKGS
+1303 TALAKQTKPS

-1319 NSAGGLGA
+1319 NGSEGIGFVWASADNYMSQGQGL
-1327 VAQSGG
+1327 
-1333 FHAITWGALLV
+1333 IET
-1344 ESLIGKVPT
+1344 LIGKVGKDNQDGNQETRLALTKHFMQPEGT
-1353 SSVGGAGM
+1353 LKKGDVRKHT
-1361 SLSDW
+1361 
-1366 INIPIQHDG
+1366 PI
-1375 KIHVGDLKKVE
+1375 DLKK
-1386 PFDKPRPNND
+1386 PIND
-1396 SPAVKA
+1396 SPAVKT
-1402 LWYQSAANQQCSL
+1402 LWYQTAENQQCSL

-1434 ASSPVKQ
+1434 ASSQVKQ

-1471 MYMGDDGEVYY
+1471 MYMGDEGEVYY

-1504 GDDSTIRIID
+1504 GDDSTVRIID
-1514 GIGTFINLNGDTC
+1514 GTGTFINLNGDTC